1 MRLLVNRPRRIA
13 FLTSMILV
21 ILASLFWII
30 GTTWL
35 PTWVKK
41 QIEVYSQQLGYSVQ
55 IQSIT
60 VKPFQLSARVEGV
73 RLQQIQGKQLFGLD
87 AGLIRLHW
95 SKLIVGELGV
105 RDLELTN
112 PFIVLER
119 AQSDDSKWN
128 WMQLIETINA
138 QKPPS
143 STTTSKAIK
152 VSVDRLAIQGA
163 RLQFRDGQTKFADDL
178 GPFSL
183 SLKEFSNYRQA
194 SNDSGVEGLYEVDLG
209 KVDVLIPALNK
220 MVVFDKVQ
228 ASGGITSPEPDQL
241 VAKLNLKLD
250 AGVLDFL
257 FHVEPKQNLI
267 KVDVAIDNLSIA
279 PIVTLLPANNPLQTN
294 SGIMAGK
301 LGYQIRQGL
310 WSTVGDLSLWNVEI
324 TEGKPRQAFMKWRQ
338 ADLKQIDLRKLVS
351 GKTSL
356 TIDEILFEQP
366 DFKYDLDEQGFS
378 NIRRMFA
385 KPTPTPAPATA
396 TASEVPANTIAGKSS
411 NFELDIKAIKLRNGI
426 VHFADLAVVPQLQTD
441 IRQLNG
447 SLLGVSNVPG
457 RYAAIALDGLIADRG
472 SFRAK
477 GQAAFDDPRRNHD
490 VSFEFK
496 NVPLKA
502 TNAYFMKYAGY
513 AIQDGRL
520 DLMLNYRAKDAEL
533 VGQNRFVIKDIEL
546 GEEVPN
552 FQGRRLPLR
561 LAIALL
567 EDSDNVIDISLGIK
581 GNVDSPEFSATG
593 LVWQAIRTV
602 LTNIVT
608 APFRALASLLG
619 LQSDTPIHAVLG
631 ESSYLPVDQE
641 KLDKLAGVL
650 VKRPHATIEFV
661 GAYDPNADKAALARA
676 RADRAILNAAG
687 FKLSPQEP
695 LPTPSLSDPR
705 VQSGVKSAYGQQV
718 GRVKLAQRLISLPD
732 NEARYQQLRNELIQ
746 SYVISEA
753 ELLQLASARANRAKE
768 RMVTQQPNLAERINI
783 GTSKPVNADQEGI
796 PLGISLGSKK

>member
-1 MRLLVNRPRRIA
+1 MSGVVLA
-13 FLTSMILV
+13 
-21 ILASLFWII
+21 ILASLFWLI
-30 GTTWL
+30 GVTWA
-35 PTWVKK
+35 PTWIKK
-41 QIEVYSQQLGYSVQ
+41 QIEGYSQQLGYSIQ
-55 IQSIT
+55 IQSID
-60 VKPFQLSARVEGV
+60 VKPFQLVVQVQGL
-73 RLQQIQGKQLFGLD
+73 RLDQIQGKQLFGLD
-87 AGLIRLHW
+87 TGLIRLRW
-95 SKLIVGELGV
+95 SKLITGELGV
-105 RDLELTN
+105 QDLQLTN
-112 PFIVLER
+112 PSILLER
-119 AQSDDSKWN
+119 AAGAGSKWN

-143 STTTSKAIK
+143 TEAKPKAIK

-183 SLKEFSNYRQA
+183 NLRQLSNYRQA
-194 SNDSGVEGLYEVDLG
+194 SDEPGVEGLYELDLG
-209 KVDVLIPALNK
+209 KVDLLIPSLNK
-220 MVVFDKVQ
+220 MVVFEKVQ
-228 ASGGITSPEPDQL
+228 ASGGVSSPEPDQL
-241 VAKLNLKLD
+241 EAKLNLKLD
-250 AGVLDFL
+250 AGVLDFF
-257 FHVEPKQNLI
+257 FHLEPKQNLI
-267 KVDVAIDNLSIA
+267 KIDVAIDNLSVA
-279 PIVTLLPANNPLQTN
+279 PMITLLPANNPLQTN
-294 SGIMAGK
+294 SGVMAGK
-301 LGYQIRQGL
+301 LQYQTRQGL
-310 WSTVGDLSLWNVEI
+310 WSTSGDLSLKNFEI
-324 TEGKPRQAFMKWRQ
+324 TEGKPRQAFMKWHQ
-338 ADLKQIDLRKLVS
+338 ADFKQIDLRRLAS

-356 TIDEILFEQP
+356 TIDEILFDQP

-385 KPTPTPAPATA
+385 KPVSTTTPSAGPA
-396 TASEVPANTIAGKSS
+396 EEKSA
-411 NFELDIKAIKLRNGI
+411 NFELDIKALKLRNGI
-426 VHFADLAVVPQLQTD
+426 VHFADLGVVPQLQTD
-441 IRQLNG
+441 IRKLNG

-490 VSFEFK
+490 VLFEFK
-496 NVPLKA
+496 NVPLKTA
-502 TNAYFMKYAGY
+502 NAYFMKYAGY
-513 AIQDGRL
+513 PIQDGRL
-520 DLMLNYRAKDAEL
+520 DLMLNYKAKDAEL

-619 LQSDTPIHAVLG
+619 LQSDAPIHAILG

-650 VKRPHATIEFV
+650 VKRPNATIEFV
-661 GAYDPNADKAALARA
+661 GVYDPSADKAALARA

-695 LPTPSLSDPR
+695 LPIPSLSDPR
-705 VQSGVKSAYGQQV
+705 VQAGVRSAYGQQV
-718 GRVKLAQRLISLPD
+718 GRIQLAQRLISLPD

-746 SYVISEA
+746 SYAISEA
-753 ELLQLASARANRAKE
+753 ELMQLASARANRAKE
-768 RMVTQQPNLAERINI
+768 LMVAQQPNLAERITI
-783 GTSKPVNADQEGI
+783 GTSKAGGADQDGI
-796 PLGISLGSKK
+796 PLGVSLGSKK

>member
-1 MRLLVNRPRRIA
+1 MRLPSNRPLRITLMSGVVLA
-13 FLTSMILV
+13 
-21 ILASLFWII
+21 ILASLFWLI
-30 GTTWL
+30 GVTWA
-35 PTWVKK
+35 PTWIKK
-41 QIEVYSQQLGYSVQ
+41 QIEGYSQQLGYSIQ
-55 IQSIT
+55 IQSID
-60 VKPFQLSARVEGV
+60 VKPFQLVVQVQGL
-73 RLQQIQGKQLFGLD
+73 RLDQIQGKQLFGLD
-87 AGLIRLHW
+87 AGLIRLRW
-95 SKLIVGELGV
+95 SKLITGELGV
-105 RDLELTN
+105 QDLQLTN
-112 PFIVLER
+112 PSILLER
-119 AQSDDSKWN
+119 AAGAGSKWN

-143 STTTSKAIK
+143 TEAKPKAIK

-183 SLKEFSNYRQA
+183 NLRQLSNYRQA
-194 SNDSGVEGLYEVDLG
+194 SDEPGVEGLYELDLG
-209 KVDVLIPALNK
+209 KVDLLIPSLNK
-220 MVVFDKVQ
+220 MVVFEKVQ
-228 ASGGITSPEPDQL
+228 ASGGVSSPEPDQL
-241 VAKLNLKLD
+241 EAKLNLKLD
-250 AGVLDFL
+250 AGVLDFF
-257 FHVEPKQNLI
+257 FHLEPKQNLI
-267 KVDVAIDNLSIA
+267 KIDVAIDNLSVA
-279 PIVTLLPANNPLQTN
+279 PMITLLPANNPLQTN
-294 SGIMAGK
+294 SGVMAGK
-301 LGYQIRQGL
+301 LQYQTRQGL
-310 WSTVGDLSLWNVEI
+310 WSTSGDLSLKNFEI
-324 TEGKPRQAFMKWRQ
+324 TEGKPRQAFMKWHQ
-338 ADLKQIDLRKLVS
+338 ADFKQIDLRRLAS

-356 TIDEILFEQP
+356 TIDEILFDQP

-385 KPTPTPAPATA
+385 KPVSTTTPSAGPA
-396 TASEVPANTIAGKSS
+396 EEKSA
-411 NFELDIKAIKLRNGI
+411 NFELDIKALKLRNGI
-426 VHFADLAVVPQLQTD
+426 VHFADLGVVPQLQTD
-441 IRQLNG
+441 IRKLNG

-490 VSFEFK
+490 VLFEFK
-496 NVPLKA
+496 NVPLKTA
-502 TNAYFMKYAGY
+502 NAYFMKYAGY
-513 AIQDGRL
+513 PIQDGRL
-520 DLMLNYRAKDAEL
+520 DLMLNYKAKDAEL

-619 LQSDTPIHAVLG
+619 LQSDAPIHAVLG

-650 VKRPHATIEFV
+650 VKRPNATIEFV
-661 GAYDPNADKAALARA
+661 GVYDPSADKAALARA

-695 LPTPSLSDPR
+695 LPIPSLSDPR
-705 VQSGVKSAYGQQV
+705 VQAGVRSAYGQQV
-718 GRVKLAQRLISLPD
+718 GRIQLAQRLISLPD

-746 SYVISEA
+746 SYAISEA
-753 ELLQLASARANRAKE
+753 ELMQLASARANRAKE
-768 RMVTQQPNLAERINI
+768 LMVAQQPNLAERITI
-783 GTSKPVNADQEGI
+783 GTSKAGGADQDGI
-796 PLGISLGSKK
+796 PLGVSLGSKK

>member
-1 MRLLVNRPRRIA
+1 MRLPSNRPLRITLMSGVVLA
-13 FLTSMILV
+13 
-21 ILASLFWII
+21 ILASLFWLI
-30 GTTWL
+30 GVTWA
-35 PTWVKK
+35 PTWIKK
-41 QIEVYSQQLGYSVQ
+41 QIEGYSQQLGYSIQ
-55 IQSIT
+55 IQSID
-60 VKPFQLSARVEGV
+60 VKPFQLVVQVQGL
-73 RLQQIQGKQLFGLD
+73 RLDQIQGKQLFGLD
-87 AGLIRLHW
+87 TGLIRLRW
-95 SKLIVGELGV
+95 SKLITGELGV
-105 RDLELTN
+105 QDLQLTN
-112 PFIVLER
+112 PSILLER
-119 AQSDDSKWN
+119 AAGAGSKWN

-143 STTTSKAIK
+143 TEAKPKAIK

-183 SLKEFSNYRQA
+183 NLRQLSNYRQA
-194 SNDSGVEGLYEVDLG
+194 SDEPGVEGLYELDLG
-209 KVDVLIPALNK
+209 KVDLLIPSLNK
-220 MVVFDKVQ
+220 MVVFEKVQ
-228 ASGGITSPEPDQL
+228 ASGGVSSPEPDQL
-241 VAKLNLKLD
+241 EAKLNLKLD
-250 AGVLDFL
+250 AGVLDFF
-257 FHVEPKQNLI
+257 FHLEPKQNLI
-267 KVDVAIDNLSIA
+267 KIDVAIDNLSVA
-279 PIVTLLPANNPLQTN
+279 PMITLLPANNPLQTN
-294 SGIMAGK
+294 SGVMAGK
-301 LGYQIRQGL
+301 LQYQTRQGL
-310 WSTVGDLSLWNVEI
+310 WSTSGDLSLKNFEI
-324 TEGKPRQAFMKWRQ
+324 TEGKPRQAFMKWHQ
-338 ADLKQIDLRKLVS
+338 ADFKQIDLRRLAS

-356 TIDEILFEQP
+356 TIDEILFDQP

-385 KPTPTPAPATA
+385 KPVSTTTPSAGPA
-396 TASEVPANTIAGKSS
+396 EEKSA
-411 NFELDIKAIKLRNGI
+411 NFELDIKALKLRNGI
-426 VHFADLAVVPQLQTD
+426 VHFADLGVVPQLQTD
-441 IRQLNG
+441 IRKLNG

-490 VSFEFK
+490 VLFEFK
-496 NVPLKA
+496 NVPLKTA
-502 TNAYFMKYAGY
+502 NAYFMKYAGY
-513 AIQDGRL
+513 PIQDGRL
-520 DLMLNYRAKDAEL
+520 DLMLNYKAKDAEL

-619 LQSDTPIHAVLG
+619 LQSDAPIHAVLG

-650 VKRPHATIEFV
+650 VKRPNATIEFV
-661 GAYDPNADKAALARA
+661 GVYDPSADKAALARA

-695 LPTPSLSDPR
+695 LPIPSLSDPR
-705 VQSGVKSAYGQQV
+705 VQAGVRSAYGQQV
-718 GRVKLAQRLISLPD
+718 GRIQLAQRLISLPD
-732 NEARYQQLRNELIQ
+732 NEVRYQQLRNELIQ
-746 SYVISEA
+746 SYAISEA
-753 ELLQLASARANRAKE
+753 ELMQLASARANRAKE
-768 RMVTQQPNLAERINI
+768 LMVAQQPNLAERITI
-783 GTSKPVNADQEGI
+783 GTSKAGGADQDGI
-796 PLGISLGSKK
+796 PLGVSLGSKK

>member
-1 MRLLVNRPRRIA
+1 MRLPSNRPLRITLMSGVVLA
-13 FLTSMILV
+13 
-21 ILASLFWII
+21 ILASLFWLI
-30 GTTWL
+30 GVTWA
-35 PTWVKK
+35 PTWIKK
-41 QIEVYSQQLGYSVQ
+41 QIEGYSQQLGYSIQ
-55 IQSIT
+55 IQSID
-60 VKPFQLSARVEGV
+60 VKPFQLVVQVQGL
-73 RLQQIQGKQLFGLD
+73 RLDQIQGKQLFGLD
-87 AGLIRLHW
+87 TGLIRLRW
-95 SKLIVGELGV
+95 SKLITGELGV
-105 RDLELTN
+105 QDLQLTN
-112 PFIVLER
+112 PSILLER
-119 AQSDDSKWN
+119 AAGAGSKWN

-143 STTTSKAIK
+143 TEAKPKAIK

-183 SLKEFSNYRQA
+183 NLRQLSNYRQA
-194 SNDSGVEGLYEVDLG
+194 SDEPGVEGLYELDLG
-209 KVDVLIPALNK
+209 KVDLLIPSLNK
-220 MVVFDKVQ
+220 MVVFEKVQ
-228 ASGGITSPEPDQL
+228 ASGGVSSPEPDQL
-241 VAKLNLKLD
+241 EAKLNLKLD
-250 AGVLDFL
+250 AGVLDFF
-257 FHVEPKQNLI
+257 FHLEPKQNLI
-267 KVDVAIDNLSIA
+267 KIDVAIDNLSVA
-279 PIVTLLPANNPLQTN
+279 PMITLLPANNPLQTN
-294 SGIMAGK
+294 SGVMAGK
-301 LGYQIRQGL
+301 LQYQTRQGL
-310 WSTVGDLSLWNVEI
+310 WSTSGDLSLKNFEI
-324 TEGKPRQAFMKWRQ
+324 TEGKPRQAFMKWHQ
-338 ADLKQIDLRKLVS
+338 ADFKQIDLRRLAS

-356 TIDEILFEQP
+356 TIDEILFDQP

-385 KPTPTPAPATA
+385 KPVSTTTPSAGPA
-396 TASEVPANTIAGKSS
+396 EEKSA
-411 NFELDIKAIKLRNGI
+411 NFELDIKALKLRNGI
-426 VHFADLAVVPQLQTD
+426 VHFADLGVVPQLQTD
-441 IRQLNG
+441 IRKLNG

-490 VSFEFK
+490 VLFEFK
-496 NVPLKA
+496 NVPLKTA
-502 TNAYFMKYAGY
+502 NAYFMKYAGY
-513 AIQDGRL
+513 PIQDGRL
-520 DLMLNYRAKDAEL
+520 DLMLNYKAKDAEL

-619 LQSDTPIHAVLG
+619 LQSDAPIHAVLG

-650 VKRPHATIEFV
+650 VKRPNATIEFV
-661 GAYDPNADKAALARA
+661 GVYDPSADKAALARA

-695 LPTPSLSDPR
+695 LPIPSLSDPR
-705 VQSGVKSAYGQQV
+705 VQAGVRSAYGQQV
-718 GRVKLAQRLISLPD
+718 GRIQLAQRLISLPD

-746 SYVISEA
+746 SYAISEA
-753 ELLQLASARANRAKE
+753 ELMQLASARANRAKE
-768 RMVTQQPNLAERINI
+768 LMVAQQPNLAERITI
-783 GTSKPVNADQEGI
+783 GTSKAGGADQDGI
-796 PLGISLGSKK
+796 PLGVSLGSKK

>member
-1 MRLLVNRPRRIA
+1 MRLPSNRPLRITLMSGVVLA
-13 FLTSMILV
+13 
-21 ILASLFWII
+21 ILASLFWLI
-30 GTTWL
+30 GVTWA
-35 PTWVKK
+35 PTWIKK
-41 QIEVYSQQLGYSVQ
+41 QIEGYSQQLGYSIQ
-55 IQSIT
+55 IQSID
-60 VKPFQLSARVEGV
+60 VKPFQLAVQVQGL
-73 RLQQIQGKQLFGLD
+73 RLDQIQGKQLFGLD
-87 AGLIRLHW
+87 TGLIRLRW
-95 SKLIVGELGV
+95 SKLITGELGV
-105 RDLELTN
+105 QDLQLTN
-112 PFIVLER
+112 PSILLER
-119 AQSDDSKWN
+119 AAGAGSKWN

-143 STTTSKAIK
+143 TEAKPKAIK

-183 SLKEFSNYRQA
+183 NLRQLSNYRQA
-194 SNDSGVEGLYEVDLG
+194 SDEPGVEGLYELDLG
-209 KVDVLIPALNK
+209 KVDLLIPSLNK
-220 MVVFDKVQ
+220 MVIFEKVQ
-228 ASGGITSPEPDQL
+228 ASGGVNSPEPDQL
-241 VAKLNLKLD
+241 EAKLNLKLD
-250 AGVLDFL
+250 AGVLDFF
-257 FHVEPKQNLI
+257 FHLEPKQNLI
-267 KVDVAIDNLSIA
+267 KIDVAIDNLSVA
-279 PIVTLLPANNPLQTN
+279 PMITLLPANNPLQTN
-294 SGIMAGK
+294 SGVMAGK
-301 LGYQIRQGL
+301 LQYQTRQGL
-310 WSTVGDLSLWNVEI
+310 WSTSGDLSLKNFEI
-324 TEGKPRQAFMKWRQ
+324 TEGKPRQAFMKWHQ
-338 ADLKQIDLRKLVS
+338 ADFKQIDLRRLAS

-356 TIDEILFEQP
+356 TIDEILFDQP

-385 KPTPTPAPATA
+385 KPVSTTTPSAGPA
-396 TASEVPANTIAGKSS
+396 EEKSA
-411 NFELDIKAIKLRNGI
+411 NFELDIKALKLRNGI
-426 VHFADLAVVPQLQTD
+426 VHFADLGVVPQLQTD
-441 IRQLNG
+441 IRKLNG

-490 VSFEFK
+490 VLFEFK
-496 NVPLKA
+496 NVPLKTA
-502 TNAYFMKYAGY
+502 NAYFMKYAGY
-513 AIQDGRL
+513 PIQDGRL
-520 DLMLNYRAKDAEL
+520 DLMLNYKAKDAEL

-619 LQSDTPIHAVLG
+619 LQSDAPIHAVLG

-650 VKRPHATIEFV
+650 VKRPNATIEFV
-661 GAYDPNADKAALARA
+661 GVYDPSADKAALARA

-695 LPTPSLSDPR
+695 LPIPSLSDPR
-705 VQSGVKSAYGQQV
+705 VQAGVRSAYGQQV
-718 GRVKLAQRLISLPD
+718 GRIQLAQRLISLPD

-746 SYVISEA
+746 SYAISEA
-753 ELLQLASARANRAKE
+753 ELMQLASARANRAKE
-768 RMVTQQPNLAERINI
+768 LMVAQQPNLAERITI
-783 GTSKPVNADQEGI
+783 GTSKAGGADQDGI
-796 PLGISLGSKK
+796 PLGVSLGSKK

>member
-1 MRLLVNRPRRIA
+1 MRLPSNRPLRITLMSGVVLA
-13 FLTSMILV
+13 
-21 ILASLFWII
+21 ILASLFWLI
-30 GTTWL
+30 GVTWA
-35 PTWVKK
+35 PTWIKK
-41 QIEVYSQQLGYSVQ
+41 QIEGYSQQLGYSIQ
-55 IQSIT
+55 IQSID
-60 VKPFQLSARVEGV
+60 VKPFQLVVQVQGL
-73 RLQQIQGKQLFGLD
+73 RLDQIQGKQLFGLD
-87 AGLIRLHW
+87 TGLIRLRW
-95 SKLIVGELGV
+95 SKLITGELGV
-105 RDLELTN
+105 QDLQLTN
-112 PFIVLER
+112 PSILLER
-119 AQSDDSKWN
+119 AAGAGSKWN

-143 STTTSKAIK
+143 TEAKPKAIK

-183 SLKEFSNYRQA
+183 NLRQLSNYRQA
-194 SNDSGVEGLYEVDLG
+194 SDEPGVEGLYELDLG
-209 KVDVLIPALNK
+209 KVDLLIPSLNK
-220 MVVFDKVQ
+220 MVVFEKVQ
-228 ASGGITSPEPDQL
+228 ASGGVNSPEPDQL
-241 VAKLNLKLD
+241 EAKLNLKLD
-250 AGVLDFL
+250 AGVLDFF
-257 FHVEPKQNLI
+257 FHLEPKQNLI
-267 KVDVAIDNLSIA
+267 KIDVAIDNLSVA
-279 PIVTLLPANNPLQTN
+279 PMITLLPANNPLQTN
-294 SGIMAGK
+294 SGVMAGK
-301 LGYQIRQGL
+301 LQYQTRQGL
-310 WSTVGDLSLWNVEI
+310 WSTSGDLSLKNFEI
-324 TEGKPRQAFMKWRQ
+324 TEGKPRQAFMKWHQ
-338 ADLKQIDLRKLVS
+338 ADFKQIDLRRLAS

-356 TIDEILFEQP
+356 TIDEILFDQP

-385 KPTPTPAPATA
+385 KPVSTTTPSAGPA
-396 TASEVPANTIAGKSS
+396 EEKSA
-411 NFELDIKAIKLRNGI
+411 NFELDIKALKLRNGI
-426 VHFADLAVVPQLQTD
+426 VHFADLGVVPQLQTD
-441 IRQLNG
+441 IRKLNG

-490 VSFEFK
+490 VLFEFK
-496 NVPLKA
+496 NVPLKTA
-502 TNAYFMKYAGY
+502 NAYFMKYAGY
-513 AIQDGRL
+513 PIQDGRL
-520 DLMLNYRAKDAEL
+520 DLMLNYKAKDAQL

-619 LQSDTPIHAVLG
+619 LQSDAPIHAVLG

-650 VKRPHATIEFV
+650 VKRPNATIEFV
-661 GAYDPNADKAALARA
+661 GVYDPSADKAALARA

-695 LPTPSLSDPR
+695 LPIPSLSDPR
-705 VQSGVKSAYGQQV
+705 VQAGVRSAYGQQV
-718 GRVKLAQRLISLPD
+718 GRIQLAQRLISLPD

-746 SYVISEA
+746 SYAISEA
-753 ELLQLASARANRAKE
+753 ELMQLASARANRAKE
-768 RMVTQQPNLAERINI
+768 LMVAQQPNLAERITI
-783 GTSKPVNADQEGI
+783 GTSKAGGADQDGI
-796 PLGISLGSKK
+796 PLGVSLGSKK

>member
-1 MRLLVNRPRRIA
+1 MRLPSNRPLRITLMSGVVLA
-13 FLTSMILV
+13 
-21 ILASLFWII
+21 ILASLFWLI
-30 GTTWL
+30 GVTWA
-35 PTWVKK
+35 PTWIKK
-41 QIEVYSQQLGYSVQ
+41 QIEGYSQQLGYSIQ
-55 IQSIT
+55 IQSID
-60 VKPFQLSARVEGV
+60 VKPFQLVVQVQGL
-73 RLQQIQGKQLFGLD
+73 RLDQIQGKQLFGLD
-87 AGLIRLHW
+87 TGLIRLRW
-95 SKLIVGELGV
+95 SKLITGELGV
-105 RDLELTN
+105 QDLQLTN
-112 PFIVLER
+112 PSILLER
-119 AQSDDSKWN
+119 AAGAGSKWN

-143 STTTSKAIK
+143 TEAKPKAIK

-183 SLKEFSNYRQA
+183 NLRQLSNYRQA
-194 SNDSGVEGLYEVDLG
+194 SDEPGVEGLYELDLG
-209 KVDVLIPALNK
+209 KVDLLIPSLNK
-220 MVVFDKVQ
+220 MVVFEKVQ
-228 ASGGITSPEPDQL
+228 ASGGVSSPEPDQL
-241 VAKLNLKLD
+241 EAKLNLKLD
-250 AGVLDFL
+250 AGVLDFF
-257 FHVEPKQNLI
+257 FHLEPKQNLI
-267 KVDVAIDNLSIA
+267 KIDVAIDNLSVA
-279 PIVTLLPANNPLQTN
+279 PMITLLPANNPLQTN
-294 SGIMAGK
+294 SGVMAGK
-301 LGYQIRQGL
+301 LQYQTRQGL
-310 WSTVGDLSLWNVEI
+310 WSTSGDLSLKNFEI
-324 TEGKPRQAFMKWRQ
+324 TEGKPRQAFMKWHQ
-338 ADLKQIDLRKLVS
+338 ADFKQIDLRRLAS

-356 TIDEILFEQP
+356 TIDEILFDQP

-385 KPTPTPAPATA
+385 KPVSTITPSTGPV
-396 TASEVPANTIAGKSS
+396 EEKSA
-411 NFELDIKAIKLRNGI
+411 NFELDIKALKLRNGI
-426 VHFADLAVVPQLQTD
+426 VHFADLGVVPQLQTD
-441 IRQLNG
+441 IRKLNG

-490 VSFEFK
+490 VLFEFK
-496 NVPLKA
+496 NVPLKTA
-502 TNAYFMKYAGY
+502 NAYFMKYAGY
-513 AIQDGRL
+513 PIQDGRL
-520 DLMLNYRAKDAEL
+520 DLMLNYKAKDAEL

-619 LQSDTPIHAVLG
+619 LQSDAPIHAVLG

-650 VKRPHATIEFV
+650 VKRPNATIEFV
-661 GAYDPNADKAALARA
+661 GVYDPSADKAALARA

-695 LPTPSLSDPR
+695 LPIPSLSDPR
-705 VQSGVKSAYGQQV
+705 VQAGVRSAYGQQV
-718 GRVKLAQRLISLPD
+718 GRIQLAQRLISLPD

-746 SYVISEA
+746 SYAISEA
-753 ELLQLASARANRAKE
+753 ELMQLASARANRAKE
-768 RMVTQQPNLAERINI
+768 LMVAQQPNLAERITI
-783 GTSKPVNADQEGI
+783 GTSKAGGADQDGI
-796 PLGISLGSKK
+796 PLGVSLGSKK

>member
-1 MRLLVNRPRRIA
+1 MSGVVLA
-13 FLTSMILV
+13 
-21 ILASLFWII
+21 ILASLFWLI
-30 GTTWL
+30 GVTWA
-35 PTWVKK
+35 PTWIKK
-41 QIEVYSQQLGYSVQ
+41 QIEGYSQQLGYSIQ
-55 IQSIT
+55 IQSID
-60 VKPFQLSARVEGV
+60 VKPFQLVVQVQGL
-73 RLQQIQGKQLFGLD
+73 RLDQIQGKQLFGLD
-87 AGLIRLHW
+87 AGLIRLRW
-95 SKLIVGELGV
+95 SKLITGELGV
-105 RDLELTN
+105 QDLQLTN
-112 PFIVLER
+112 PSILLER
-119 AQSDDSKWN
+119 AAGAGSKWN

-143 STTTSKAIK
+143 TEAKPKAIK

-183 SLKEFSNYRQA
+183 NLRQLSNYRQA
-194 SNDSGVEGLYEVDLG
+194 SDEPGVEGLYELDLG
-209 KVDVLIPALNK
+209 KVDLLIPSLNK
-220 MVVFDKVQ
+220 MVIFEKVQ
-228 ASGGITSPEPDQL
+228 ASGGVNSPEPDQL
-241 VAKLNLKLD
+241 EAKLNLKLD
-250 AGVLDFL
+250 AGVLDFF
-257 FHVEPKQNLI
+257 FHLEPKQNLI
-267 KVDVAIDNLSIA
+267 KIDVAIDNLSVA
-279 PIVTLLPANNPLQTN
+279 PMITLLPANNPLQTN
-294 SGIMAGK
+294 SGVMAGK
-301 LGYQIRQGL
+301 LQYQTRQGL
-310 WSTVGDLSLWNVEI
+310 WSTSGDLSLKNFEI
-324 TEGKPRQAFMKWRQ
+324 TEGKPRQAFMKWHQ
-338 ADLKQIDLRKLVS
+338 ADFKQIDLRRLAS

-356 TIDEILFEQP
+356 TIDEILFDQP

-385 KPTPTPAPATA
+385 KPVSTTTPSAGPA
-396 TASEVPANTIAGKSS
+396 EEKSA
-411 NFELDIKAIKLRNGI
+411 NFELDIKALKLRNGI
-426 VHFADLAVVPQLQTD
+426 VHFADLGVVPQLQTD
-441 IRQLNG
+441 IRKLNG

-490 VSFEFK
+490 VLFEFK
-496 NVPLKA
+496 NVPLKTA
-502 TNAYFMKYAGY
+502 NAYFMKYAGY
-513 AIQDGRL
+513 PIQDGRL
-520 DLMLNYRAKDAEL
+520 DLMLNYKAKDAEL

-619 LQSDTPIHAVLG
+619 LQSDAPIYAVLG

-650 VKRPHATIEFV
+650 VKRPNATIEFV
-661 GAYDPNADKAALARA
+661 GVYDPSADKAALARA

-695 LPTPSLSDPR
+695 LPIPSLSDPR
-705 VQSGVKSAYGQQV
+705 VQAGVRSAYGQQV
-718 GRVKLAQRLISLPD
+718 GRIQLAQRLISLPD

-746 SYVISEA
+746 SYAISEA
-753 ELLQLASARANRAKE
+753 ELMQLASARANRAKE
-768 RMVTQQPNLAERINI
+768 LMVAQQPNLAERITI
-783 GTSKPVNADQEGI
+783 GTSKAGGADQDGI
-796 PLGISLGSKK
+796 PLGVSLGSKK

>member
-1 MRLLVNRPRRIA
+1 MRLPSNRPLRITLMSGVVLA
-13 FLTSMILV
+13 
-21 ILASLFWII
+21 ILASLFWLI
-30 GTTWL
+30 GVTWA
-35 PTWVKK
+35 PTWIKK
-41 QIEVYSQQLGYSVQ
+41 QIEGYSQQLGYSIQ
-55 IQSIT
+55 IQSID
-60 VKPFQLSARVEGV
+60 VKPFQLVVQVQGL
-73 RLQQIQGKQLFGLD
+73 RLDQIQGKQLFGLD
-87 AGLIRLHW
+87 TGLIRLRW
-95 SKLIVGELGV
+95 SKLITGELGV
-105 RDLELTN
+105 QDLQLTN
-112 PFIVLER
+112 PSILLER
-119 AQSDDSKWN
+119 AAGAGSKWN

-143 STTTSKAIK
+143 TEAKPKAIK

-183 SLKEFSNYRQA
+183 NLRQLSNYRQA
-194 SNDSGVEGLYEVDLG
+194 SDEPGVEGLYELDLG
-209 KVDVLIPALNK
+209 KVDLLIPSLNK
-220 MVVFDKVQ
+220 MVIFEKVQ
-228 ASGGITSPEPDQL
+228 ASGGVNSPEPDQL
-241 VAKLNLKLD
+241 EAKLNLKLD
-250 AGVLDFL
+250 AGVLDFF
-257 FHVEPKQNLI
+257 FHLEPKQNLI
-267 KVDVAIDNLSIA
+267 KIDVAIDNLSVA
-279 PIVTLLPANNPLQTN
+279 PMITLLPANNPLQTN
-294 SGIMAGK
+294 SGVMAGK
-301 LGYQIRQGL
+301 LQYQTRQGL
-310 WSTVGDLSLWNVEI
+310 WSTSGDLSLKNFEI
-324 TEGKPRQAFMKWRQ
+324 TEGKPRQAFMKWHQ
-338 ADLKQIDLRKLVS
+338 ADFKQIDLRRLAS

-356 TIDEILFEQP
+356 TIDEILFDQP

-385 KPTPTPAPATA
+385 KPVSTTTPSAGPA
-396 TASEVPANTIAGKSS
+396 EEKSA
-411 NFELDIKAIKLRNGI
+411 NFELDIKALKLRNGI
-426 VHFADLAVVPQLQTD
+426 VHFADLGVVPQLQTD
-441 IRQLNG
+441 IRKLNG

-490 VSFEFK
+490 VLFEFK
-496 NVPLKA
+496 NVPLKTA
-502 TNAYFMKYAGY
+502 NAYFMKYAGY
-513 AIQDGRL
+513 PIQDGRL
-520 DLMLNYRAKDAEL
+520 DLMLNYKAKDAEL

-619 LQSDTPIHAVLG
+619 LQSDAPIHAVLG

-650 VKRPHATIEFV
+650 VKRPNATIEFV
-661 GAYDPNADKAALARA
+661 GVYDPSADKAALARA

-695 LPTPSLSDPR
+695 LPIPSLSDPR
-705 VQSGVKSAYGQQV
+705 VQAGVRSAYGQQV
-718 GRVKLAQRLISLPD
+718 GRIQLAQRLISLPD

-746 SYVISEA
+746 SYAISEA
-753 ELLQLASARANRAKE
+753 ELMQLASARANRAKE
-768 RMVTQQPNLAERINI
+768 LMVAQQPNLAERITI
-783 GTSKPVNADQEGI
+783 GTSKAGGADQDGI
-796 PLGISLGSKK
+796 PLGVSLGSKK

>member
-1 MRLLVNRPRRIA
+1 MSGVVLA
-13 FLTSMILV
+13 
-21 ILASLFWII
+21 ILASLFWFI
-30 GTTWL
+30 GVTWA
-35 PTWVKK
+35 PTWIKK
-41 QIEVYSQQLGYSVQ
+41 QIEGYSQQLGYSIQ
-55 IQSIT
+55 IQSID
-60 VKPFQLSARVEGV
+60 VKPFQLVVQVQGL
-73 RLQQIQGKQLFGLD
+73 RLDQIQGKQLFGLD
-87 AGLIRLHW
+87 AGLIRLRW
-95 SKLIVGELGV
+95 SKLITGELGV
-105 RDLELTN
+105 QDLQLTN
-112 PFIVLER
+112 PSILLER
-119 AQSDDSKWN
+119 AAGAGSKWN

-143 STTTSKAIK
+143 TEAKPKAIK

-183 SLKEFSNYRQA
+183 NLRQLSNYRQA
-194 SNDSGVEGLYEVDLG
+194 SDEPGVEGLYELDLG
-209 KVDVLIPALNK
+209 KVDLLIPSLNK
-220 MVVFDKVQ
+220 MVVFEKVQ
-228 ASGGITSPEPDQL
+228 ASGGVNSPEPDQL
-241 VAKLNLKLD
+241 EAKLNLKLD
-250 AGVLDFL
+250 AGVLDFF
-257 FHVEPKQNLI
+257 FHLEPKQNLI
-267 KVDVAIDNLSIA
+267 KIDAAIDNLSVA
-279 PIVTLLPANNPLQTN
+279 PMITLLPANNPLQTN
-294 SGIMAGK
+294 SGVMAGK
-301 LGYQIRQGL
+301 LQYQTRQGL
-310 WSTVGDLSLWNVEI
+310 WSTSGDLSLKNFEI
-324 TEGKPRQAFMKWRQ
+324 TEGKPRQAFMKWHQ
-338 ADLKQIDLRKLVS
+338 ADFKQIDLRRLAS

-356 TIDEILFEQP
+356 TIDEILFDQP

-385 KPTPTPAPATA
+385 KPVSTTTPSAGPA
-396 TASEVPANTIAGKSS
+396 EEKSA
-411 NFELDIKAIKLRNGI
+411 NFELDIKALKLRNGI
-426 VHFADLAVVPQLQTD
+426 VHFADLGVVPQLQTD
-441 IRQLNG
+441 IRKLNG

-490 VSFEFK
+490 VLFEFK
-496 NVPLKA
+496 NVPLKTA
-502 TNAYFMKYAGY
+502 NAYFMKYAGY
-513 AIQDGRL
+513 PIQDGRL
-520 DLMLNYRAKDAEL
+520 DLMLNYKAKDAEL

-619 LQSDTPIHAVLG
+619 LQSDAPIHAVMG

-650 VKRPHATIEFV
+650 VKRPNATIEFV
-661 GAYDPNADKAALARA
+661 GVYDPSADKAALARA

-695 LPTPSLSDPR
+695 LPIPSLSDPR
-705 VQSGVKSAYGQQV
+705 VQAGVRSAYGQQV
-718 GRVKLAQRLISLPD
+718 GRIQLAQRLISLPD

-746 SYVISEA
+746 SYAISEA
-753 ELLQLASARANRAKE
+753 ELMQLASARANRAKE
-768 RMVTQQPNLAERINI
+768 LMVAQQPNLAERITI
-783 GTSKPVNADQEGI
+783 GTSKAGGADQDGI
-796 PLGISLGSKK
+796 PLGVSLGSKK

>member
-1 MRLLVNRPRRIA
+1 MRLPSNRPLRIA
-13 FLTSMILV
+13 LMSGVVLA
-21 ILASLFWII
+21 ILASLFWLI
-30 GTTWL
+30 GVTWA
-35 PTWVKK
+35 PTWIKK
-41 QIEVYSQQLGYSVQ
+41 QIEGYSQQLGYSIQ
-55 IQSIT
+55 IQSID
-60 VKPFQLSARVEGV
+60 VKPFQLAVQVQGL
-73 RLQQIQGKQLFGLD
+73 RLDQIQGKQLFGLD
-87 AGLIRLHW
+87 TGLIRLRW
-95 SKLIVGELGV
+95 SKLITGELGV
-105 RDLELTN
+105 QDLQLTN
-112 PFIVLER
+112 PSILLER
-119 AQSDDSKWN
+119 AAGAGSKWN

-143 STTTSKAIK
+143 TEAKPKAIK

-183 SLKEFSNYRQA
+183 NLRQLSNYRQA
-194 SNDSGVEGLYEVDLG
+194 SDEPGVEGLYELDLG
-209 KVDVLIPALNK
+209 KVDLLIPSLNK
-220 MVVFDKVQ
+220 MVVFEKVQ
-228 ASGGITSPEPDQL
+228 ASGGVSSPEPDQL
-241 VAKLNLKLD
+241 EAKLNLKLD
-250 AGVLDFL
+250 AGVLDFF
-257 FHVEPKQNLI
+257 FHLEPKQNLI
-267 KVDVAIDNLSIA
+267 KIDVAIDNLSVA
-279 PIVTLLPANNPLQTN
+279 PMITLLPANNPLQTN
-294 SGIMAGK
+294 SGVMAGK
-301 LGYQIRQGL
+301 LQYQTRQGL
-310 WSTVGDLSLWNVEI
+310 WSTSGDLSLKNFEI
-324 TEGKPRQAFMKWRQ
+324 TEGKPRQAFMKWHQ
-338 ADLKQIDLRKLVS
+338 ADFKQIDLRRLAS

-356 TIDEILFEQP
+356 TIDEILFDQP

-385 KPTPTPAPATA
+385 KPVSTTTPSAGPA
-396 TASEVPANTIAGKSS
+396 EEKSA
-411 NFELDIKAIKLRNGI
+411 NFELDIKALKLRNGI
-426 VHFADLAVVPQLQTD
+426 VHFADLGVVPQLQTD
-441 IRQLNG
+441 IRKLNG

-490 VSFEFK
+490 VLFEFK
-496 NVPLKA
+496 NVPLKTA
-502 TNAYFMKYAGY
+502 NAYFMKYAGY
-513 AIQDGRL
+513 PIQDGRL
-520 DLMLNYRAKDAEL
+520 DLMLNYKAKDAQL

-619 LQSDTPIHAVLG
+619 LQSDAPIHAVLG

-650 VKRPHATIEFV
+650 VKRPNATIEFV
-661 GAYDPNADKAALARA
+661 GVYDPSADKAALARA

-695 LPTPSLSDPR
+695 LPIPSLSDPR
-705 VQSGVKSAYGQQV
+705 VQAGVRSAYGQQV
-718 GRVKLAQRLISLPD
+718 GRIQLAQRLISLPD

-746 SYVISEA
+746 SYAISEA
-753 ELLQLASARANRAKE
+753 ELMQLASARANRAKE
-768 RMVTQQPNLAERINI
+768 LMVAQQPNLAERITI
-783 GTSKPVNADQEGI
+783 GTSKAGGADQDGI
-796 PLGISLGSKK
+796 PLGVSLGSKK

>member
-1 MRLLVNRPRRIA
+1 MSGVVLA
-13 FLTSMILV
+13 
-21 ILASLFWII
+21 ILASLFWLI
-30 GTTWL
+30 GVTWA
-35 PTWVKK
+35 PTWIKK
-41 QIEVYSQQLGYSVQ
+41 QIEGYSQQLGYSIQ
-55 IQSIT
+55 IQSID
-60 VKPFQLSARVEGV
+60 VKPFQLVVQVQGL
-73 RLQQIQGKQLFGLD
+73 RLDQIQGKQLFGLD
-87 AGLIRLHW
+87 TGLIRLRW
-95 SKLIVGELGV
+95 SKLITGELGV
-105 RDLELTN
+105 QDLQLTN
-112 PFIVLER
+112 PSILLER
-119 AQSDDSKWN
+119 AAGAGSKWN

-143 STTTSKAIK
+143 TEAKPKAIK

-183 SLKEFSNYRQA
+183 NLRQLSNYRQA
-194 SNDSGVEGLYEVDLG
+194 SDEPGVEGLYELDLG
-209 KVDVLIPALNK
+209 KVDLLIPSLNK
-220 MVVFDKVQ
+220 MVVFEKVQ
-228 ASGGITSPEPDQL
+228 ASGGVNSPEPDQL
-241 VAKLNLKLD
+241 EAKLNLKLD
-250 AGVLDFL
+250 AGVLDFF
-257 FHVEPKQNLI
+257 FHLEPKQNLI
-267 KVDVAIDNLSIA
+267 KIDVAIDNLSVA
-279 PIVTLLPANNPLQTN
+279 PMITLLPANNPLQTN
-294 SGIMAGK
+294 SGVMAGK
-301 LGYQIRQGL
+301 LQYQTRQGL
-310 WSTVGDLSLWNVEI
+310 WSTSGDLSLKNFEI
-324 TEGKPRQAFMKWRQ
+324 TEGKPRQAFMKWHQ
-338 ADLKQIDLRKLVS
+338 ADFKQIDLRRLAS

-356 TIDEILFEQP
+356 TIDEILFDQP

-385 KPTPTPAPATA
+385 KPVSTTTPSAGPA
-396 TASEVPANTIAGKSS
+396 EEKSA
-411 NFELDIKAIKLRNGI
+411 NFELDIKALKLRNGI
-426 VHFADLAVVPQLQTD
+426 VHFADLGVVPQLQTD
-441 IRQLNG
+441 IRKLNG

-490 VSFEFK
+490 VLFEFK
-496 NVPLKA
+496 NVPLKTA
-502 TNAYFMKYAGY
+502 NAYFMKYAGY
-513 AIQDGRL
+513 PIQDGRL
-520 DLMLNYRAKDAEL
+520 DLMLNYKAKDAEL

-619 LQSDTPIHAVLG
+619 LQSDAPIHAVLG

-650 VKRPHATIEFV
+650 VKRPNATIEFV
-661 GAYDPNADKAALARA
+661 GVYDPSADKAALARA

-695 LPTPSLSDPR
+695 LPIPSLSDPR
-705 VQSGVKSAYGQQV
+705 VQAGVRSAYGQQV
-718 GRVKLAQRLISLPD
+718 GRIQLAQRLISLPD

-746 SYVISEA
+746 SYAISEG
-753 ELLQLASARANRAKE
+753 ELMQLASARANRAKE
-768 RMVTQQPNLAERINI
+768 LMVAQQPNLAERITI
-783 GTSKPVNADQEGI
+783 GTSKAGGADQDGI
-796 PLGISLGSKK
+796 PLGVSLGSKK

>member
-1 MRLLVNRPRRIA
+1 MRLPSNRPLRITLMSGVVLA
-13 FLTSMILV
+13 
-21 ILASLFWII
+21 ILASLFWLI
-30 GTTWL
+30 GVTWA
-35 PTWVKK
+35 PTWIKK
-41 QIEVYSQQLGYSVQ
+41 QIEGYSQQLGYSIQ
-55 IQSIT
+55 IQSID
-60 VKPFQLSARVEGV
+60 VKPFQLAVQVQGL
-73 RLQQIQGKQLFGLD
+73 RLDQIQGKQLFGLD
-87 AGLIRLHW
+87 TGLIRLRW
-95 SKLIVGELGV
+95 SKLITGELGV
-105 RDLELTN
+105 QDLQLTN
-112 PFIVLER
+112 PSILLER
-119 AQSDDSKWN
+119 AAGAGSKWN

-143 STTTSKAIK
+143 TEAKPKAIK
-152 VSVDRLAIQGA
+152 VSVDRLAIQRA

-183 SLKEFSNYRQA
+183 NLRQLSNYRQA
-194 SNDSGVEGLYEVDLG
+194 SDEPGVEGLYELDLG
-209 KVDVLIPALNK
+209 KVDLLIPSLNK
-220 MVVFDKVQ
+220 MVVFEKVQ
-228 ASGGITSPEPDQL
+228 ASGGVSSPEPDQL
-241 VAKLNLKLD
+241 EAKLNLKLD
-250 AGVLDFL
+250 AGVLDFF
-257 FHVEPKQNLI
+257 FHLEPKQNLI
-267 KVDVAIDNLSIA
+267 KIDVAIDNLSVA
-279 PIVTLLPANNPLQTN
+279 PMITLLPANNPLQTN
-294 SGIMAGK
+294 SGVMAGK
-301 LGYQIRQGL
+301 LQYQTRQGL
-310 WSTVGDLSLWNVEI
+310 WSTSGDLSLKNFEI
-324 TEGKPRQAFMKWRQ
+324 TEGKPRQAFMKWHQ
-338 ADLKQIDLRKLVS
+338 ADFKQIDLRRLAS

-356 TIDEILFEQP
+356 TIDEVLFDQP

-385 KPTPTPAPATA
+385 KPVSTTTPSAGPA
-396 TASEVPANTIAGKSS
+396 EEKSA
-411 NFELDIKAIKLRNGI
+411 NFELDIKALKLRNGI
-426 VHFADLAVVPQLQTD
+426 VHFADLGVVPQLQTD
-441 IRQLNG
+441 IRKLNG

-490 VSFEFK
+490 VLFEFK
-496 NVPLKA
+496 NVPLKTA
-502 TNAYFMKYAGY
+502 NAYFMKYAGY
-513 AIQDGRL
+513 PIQDGRL
-520 DLMLNYRAKDAEL
+520 DLMLNYKAKDAEL

-619 LQSDTPIHAVLG
+619 LQSDAPIHAVWG

-650 VKRPHATIEFV
+650 VKRPNATIEFV
-661 GAYDPNADKAALARA
+661 GVYDPSADKAALARA

-695 LPTPSLSDPR
+695 LPIPSLSDPR
-705 VQSGVKSAYGQQV
+705 VQAGVRSAYGQQV
-718 GRVKLAQRLISLPD
+718 GRIQLAQRLISLPD

-746 SYVISEA
+746 SYAISEA
-753 ELLQLASARANRAKE
+753 ELMQLASALANRAKE
-768 RMVTQQPNLAERINI
+768 LMVAQQPNLAERITI
-783 GTSKPVNADQEGI
+783 GTSKAGGADQDGI
-796 PLGISLGSKK
+796 PLGVSLGSKK

>member
-1 MRLLVNRPRRIA
+1 MRLPSNRPLRITLMSGVVLA
-13 FLTSMILV
+13 
-21 ILASLFWII
+21 ILASLFWLI
-30 GTTWL
+30 GVTWA
-35 PTWVKK
+35 PTWIKK
-41 QIEVYSQQLGYSVQ
+41 QIEGYSQQLGYSIQ
-55 IQSIT
+55 IQSID
-60 VKPFQLSARVEGV
+60 VKPFQLVVQVQGL
-73 RLQQIQGKQLFGLD
+73 RLDQIQGKQLFGLD
-87 AGLIRLHW
+87 TGLIRLRW
-95 SKLIVGELGV
+95 SKLITGELGV
-105 RDLELTN
+105 QDLQLTN
-112 PFIVLER
+112 PSILLER
-119 AQSDDSKWN
+119 AAGAGSKWN

-143 STTTSKAIK
+143 TEAKPKAIK

-183 SLKEFSNYRQA
+183 NLRQLSNYRQA
-194 SNDSGVEGLYEVDLG
+194 SDEPGVEGLYELDLG
-209 KVDVLIPALNK
+209 KVDLLIPSLNK
-220 MVVFDKVQ
+220 MVVFEKVQ
-228 ASGGITSPEPDQL
+228 ASGGVNSPEPDQL
-241 VAKLNLKLD
+241 EAKLNLKLD
-250 AGVLDFL
+250 AGVLDFF
-257 FHVEPKQNLI
+257 FHLEPKQNLI
-267 KVDVAIDNLSIA
+267 KIDVAIDNLSVA
-279 PIVTLLPANNPLQTN
+279 PMITLLPANNPLQTN
-294 SGIMAGK
+294 SGVMAGK
-301 LGYQIRQGL
+301 LQYQTRQGL
-310 WSTVGDLSLWNVEI
+310 WSTSGDLSLKNFEI
-324 TEGKPRQAFMKWRQ
+324 TEGKPRQAFMKWHQ
-338 ADLKQIDLRKLVS
+338 ADFKQIDLRRLAS

-356 TIDEILFEQP
+356 TIDEILFDQP

-385 KPTPTPAPATA
+385 KPVSTTTPSAGPA
-396 TASEVPANTIAGKSS
+396 EEKSA
-411 NFELDIKAIKLRNGI
+411 NFELDIKALKLRNGI
-426 VHFADLAVVPQLQTD
+426 VHFADLGVVPQLQTD
-441 IRQLNG
+441 IRKLNG

-490 VSFEFK
+490 VLFEFK
-496 NVPLKA
+496 NVPLKTA
-502 TNAYFMKYAGY
+502 NAYFMKYAGY
-513 AIQDGRL
+513 PIQDGRL
-520 DLMLNYRAKDAEL
+520 DLMLNYKAKDAEL

-619 LQSDTPIHAVLG
+619 LQSDAPIHAVLG

-650 VKRPHATIEFV
+650 VKRPNATIEFV
-661 GAYDPNADKAALARA
+661 GVYDPSADKAALARA

-695 LPTPSLSDPR
+695 LPIPSLSDPR
-705 VQSGVKSAYGQQV
+705 VQAGVRSAYGQQV
-718 GRVKLAQRLISLPD
+718 GRIQLAQRLISLPD

-746 SYVISEA
+746 SYAISEA
-753 ELLQLASARANRAKE
+753 ELMQLASARANRAKE
-768 RMVTQQPNLAERINI
+768 LMVAQQPNLAERITI
-783 GTSKPVNADQEGI
+783 GTSKAGGADQDGI
-796 PLGISLGSKK
+796 PLGVSLGSKK

>member
-1 MRLLVNRPRRIA
+1 M
-13 FLTSMILV
+13 
-21 ILASLFWII
+21 ASSFWII
-30 GTTWL
+30 GSTWA
-35 PTWVKK
+35 PTWIKK
-41 QIEVYSQQLGYSVQ
+41 QIEEYSQRLGYSVQ
-55 IQSIT
+55 IQSIS
-60 VKPFQLSARVEGV
+60 VKPFQLTARVEGL

-87 AGLIRLHW
+87 TGLIRLHW
-95 SKLIVGELGV
+95 SKLMTGELGI
-105 RDLELTN
+105 RDLQLTN
-112 PFIVLER
+112 PSVLLER
-119 AQSDDSKWN
+119 PDGDGAKWN

-138 QKPPS
+138 QKSPS
-143 STTTSKAIK
+143 TPTKSKAIK
-152 VSVDRLAIQGA
+152 VSVDQFGIQGA

-183 SLKEFSNYRQA
+183 NLKQLSNYRPT
-194 SNDSGVEGLYEVDLG
+194 SDEPGVEGLYELDLG
-209 KVDVLIPALNK
+209 KIDVLIPSLNK
-220 MVVFDKVQ
+220 MVVFEKVQ
-228 ASGGITSPEPDQL
+228 ASGGISSPEPDQL
-241 VAKLNLKLD
+241 LAKLNLKLD
-250 AGVLDFL
+250 AGVLDFN
-257 FHVEPKQNLI
+257 FHLEPKQNLI
-267 KVDVAIDNLSIA
+267 KIDVAIDNLSVT

-294 SGIMAGK
+294 SGVMAGK
-301 LGYQIRQGL
+301 LEYQTRQGL
-310 WSTVGDLSLWNVEI
+310 WSTVGELSLKNIEI

-338 ADLKQIDLRKLVS
+338 ADLKQIDLRKLAS

-356 TIDEILFEQP
+356 TIDEILFDQP

-378 NIRRMFA
+378 NIRRMFSKPAPSTASASEPPTNTAEA
-385 KPTPTPAPATA
+385 KP
-396 TASEVPANTIAGKSS
+396 S

-426 VHFADLAVVPQLQTD
+426 VHFADLAVVPQLETD
-441 IRQLNG
+441 IRKLNG

-477 GQAAFDDPRRNHD
+477 GQAAFEDPRRNHD
-490 VSFEFK
+490 VLFEFK

-695 LPTPSLSDPR
+695 LPIPSLSDPR

-718 GRVKLAQRLISLPD
+718 GRMKLAQRLISLPD
-732 NEARYQQLRNELIQ
+732 NEARYQQLRNELIE
-746 SYVISEA
+746 SYAVSEA

-768 RMVTQQPNLAERINI
+768 LMVAQQPNLAERITI
-783 GTSKPVNADQEGI
+783 GASKAVSADQEGI

>member
-1 MRLLVNRPRRIA
+1 MRLPSNRPLRIA
-13 FLTSMILV
+13 LMSGVVLA
-21 ILASLFWII
+21 ILASLFWLI
-30 GTTWL
+30 GVTWA
-35 PTWVKK
+35 PTWIKK
-41 QIEVYSQQLGYSVQ
+41 QIEGYSQQLGYSIQ
-55 IQSIT
+55 IQSID
-60 VKPFQLSARVEGV
+60 VKPFQLAVQVQGL
-73 RLQQIQGKQLFGLD
+73 RLDQIQGKQLFGLD
-87 AGLIRLHW
+87 TGLIRLRW
-95 SKLIVGELGV
+95 SKLITGELGV
-105 RDLELTN
+105 QDLQLTN
-112 PFIVLER
+112 PSILLER
-119 AQSDDSKWN
+119 AAGAGSKWN

-143 STTTSKAIK
+143 TEAKPKAIK

-183 SLKEFSNYRQA
+183 NLRQLSNYRQA
-194 SNDSGVEGLYEVDLG
+194 SDEPGVEGLYELDLG
-209 KVDVLIPALNK
+209 KVDLLIPSLNK
-220 MVVFDKVQ
+220 MVVFEKVQ
-228 ASGGITSPEPDQL
+228 ASGGVSSPEPDQL
-241 VAKLNLKLD
+241 EAKLNLKLD
-250 AGVLDFL
+250 AGVLDFF
-257 FHVEPKQNLI
+257 FHLEPKQNLI
-267 KVDVAIDNLSIA
+267 KIDVAIDNLSVA
-279 PIVTLLPANNPLQTN
+279 PMITLLPANNPLQTN
-294 SGIMAGK
+294 SGVMAGK
-301 LGYQIRQGL
+301 LQYQTRQGL
-310 WSTVGDLSLWNVEI
+310 WSTSGDLSLKNFEI
-324 TEGKPRQAFMKWRQ
+324 TEGKPRQAFMKWHQ
-338 ADLKQIDLRKLVS
+338 ADFKQIDLRRLAS

-356 TIDEILFEQP
+356 TIDEILFDQP

-385 KPTPTPAPATA
+385 KPVSTTTPSAGPA
-396 TASEVPANTIAGKSS
+396 EEKSA
-411 NFELDIKAIKLRNGI
+411 NFELDIKALKLRNGI
-426 VHFADLAVVPQLQTD
+426 VHFADLGVVPQLQTD
-441 IRQLNG
+441 IRKLNG

-490 VSFEFK
+490 VLFEFK
-496 NVPLKA
+496 NVPLKTA
-502 TNAYFMKYAGY
+502 NAYFMKYAGY
-513 AIQDGRL
+513 PIQDGRL
-520 DLMLNYRAKDAEL
+520 DLMLNYKAKDAEL

-619 LQSDTPIHAVLG
+619 LQSDAPIHAVLG

-650 VKRPHATIEFV
+650 VKRPNATIEFV
-661 GAYDPNADKAALARA
+661 GVYDPSADKAALARA

-695 LPTPSLSDPR
+695 LPIPSLSDPR
-705 VQSGVKSAYGQQV
+705 VQAGVRSAYGQQV
-718 GRVKLAQRLISLPD
+718 GRIQLAQRLISLPD

-746 SYVISEA
+746 SYAISEA
-753 ELLQLASARANRAKE
+753 ELMQLASARANRAKE
-768 RMVTQQPNLAERINI
+768 LMVAQQPNLAERITI
-783 GTSKPVNADQEGI
+783 GTSKAGGADQDGI
-796 PLGISLGSKK
+796 PLGVSLGSKK

>member
-1 MRLLVNRPRRIA
+1 MRLPSNRPLRITLMSGVVLA
-13 FLTSMILV
+13 
-21 ILASLFWII
+21 ILASLFWLI
-30 GTTWL
+30 GVTWA
-35 PTWVKK
+35 PTWIKK
-41 QIEVYSQQLGYSVQ
+41 QIEGYSQQLGYSIQ
-55 IQSIT
+55 IQSID
-60 VKPFQLSARVEGV
+60 VKPFQLVVQVQGL
-73 RLQQIQGKQLFGLD
+73 RLDQIQGKQLFGLD
-87 AGLIRLHW
+87 AGLIRLRW
-95 SKLIVGELGV
+95 SKLITGELGV
-105 RDLELTN
+105 QDLQLTN
-112 PFIVLER
+112 PSILLER
-119 AQSDDSKWN
+119 AAGAGSKWN

-143 STTTSKAIK
+143 TEAKPKAIK

-183 SLKEFSNYRQA
+183 NLRQLSNYRQA
-194 SNDSGVEGLYEVDLG
+194 SDEPGVEGLYELDLG
-209 KVDVLIPALNK
+209 KVDLLIPSLNK
-220 MVVFDKVQ
+220 MVVFEKVQ
-228 ASGGITSPEPDQL
+228 ASGGVSSPEPDQL
-241 VAKLNLKLD
+241 EAKLNLKLD
-250 AGVLDFL
+250 AGVLDFF
-257 FHVEPKQNLI
+257 FHLEPKQNLI
-267 KVDVAIDNLSIA
+267 KIDVAIDNLSVA
-279 PIVTLLPANNPLQTN
+279 PMITLLPANNPLQTN
-294 SGIMAGK
+294 SGVMAGK
-301 LGYQIRQGL
+301 LQYQTRQGL
-310 WSTVGDLSLWNVEI
+310 WSTSGDLSLKNFEI
-324 TEGKPRQAFMKWRQ
+324 TEGKPRQAFMKWHQ
-338 ADLKQIDLRKLVS
+338 ADFKQIDLRRLAS

-356 TIDEILFEQP
+356 TIDEILFDQP

-385 KPTPTPAPATA
+385 KPVSTTTPSAGPA
-396 TASEVPANTIAGKSS
+396 EEKSA
-411 NFELDIKAIKLRNGI
+411 NFELDIKALKLRNGI
-426 VHFADLAVVPQLQTD
+426 VHFADLGVVPQLQTD
-441 IRQLNG
+441 IRKLNG

-490 VSFEFK
+490 VLFEFK
-496 NVPLKA
+496 NVPLKTA
-502 TNAYFMKYAGY
+502 NAYFMKYAGY
-513 AIQDGRL
+513 PIQDGRL
-520 DLMLNYRAKDAEL
+520 DLMLNYKAKDAEL

-619 LQSDTPIHAVLG
+619 LQSDAPIHAVLG

-650 VKRPHATIEFV
+650 VKRPNATIEFV
-661 GAYDPNADKAALARA
+661 GVYDPSADKAALARA

-695 LPTPSLSDPR
+695 LPIPSLSDPR
-705 VQSGVKSAYGQQV
+705 VQAGVRSAYGQQV
-718 GRVKLAQRLISLPD
+718 GRIQLAQRLISLPD
-732 NEARYQQLRNELIQ
+732 NEVRYQQLRNELIQ
-746 SYVISEA
+746 SYAISEA
-753 ELLQLASARANRAKE
+753 ELMQLASARANRAKE
-768 RMVTQQPNLAERINI
+768 LMVAQQPNLAERITI
-783 GTSKPVNADQEGI
+783 GTSKAGGADQDGI
-796 PLGISLGSKK
+796 PLGVSLGSKK

>member
-1 MRLLVNRPRRIA
+1 MSGVVLA
-13 FLTSMILV
+13 
-21 ILASLFWII
+21 ILASLFWFI
-30 GTTWL
+30 GVTWA
-35 PTWVKK
+35 PTWIKK
-41 QIEVYSQQLGYSVQ
+41 QIEGYSQQLGYSIQ
-55 IQSIT
+55 IQSID
-60 VKPFQLSARVEGV
+60 VKPFQLAVQVQGL
-73 RLQQIQGKQLFGLD
+73 RLDQIQGKQLFGLD
-87 AGLIRLHW
+87 AGLIRLRW
-95 SKLIVGELGV
+95 SKLITGELGV
-105 RDLELTN
+105 QDLQLTN
-112 PFIVLER
+112 PSILLER
-119 AQSDDSKWN
+119 AAGAGSKWN

-143 STTTSKAIK
+143 TEAKPKAIK

-183 SLKEFSNYRQA
+183 NLRQLSNYRQA
-194 SNDSGVEGLYEVDLG
+194 SDEPGVEGLYELDLG
-209 KVDVLIPALNK
+209 KVDLLIPSLNK
-220 MVVFDKVQ
+220 MVVFEKVQ
-228 ASGGITSPEPDQL
+228 ASGGVSSPEPDQL
-241 VAKLNLKLD
+241 EAKLNLKLD
-250 AGVLDFL
+250 AGVLDFF
-257 FHVEPKQNLI
+257 FHLEPKQNLI
-267 KVDVAIDNLSIA
+267 KIDVAIDNLSVA
-279 PIVTLLPANNPLQTN
+279 PMITLLLANNPLQTN
-294 SGIMAGK
+294 SGVMAGK
-301 LGYQIRQGL
+301 LQYQTRQGL
-310 WSTVGDLSLWNVEI
+310 WSTSGDLSLKNFEI
-324 TEGKPRQAFMKWRQ
+324 TEGKPRQAFMKWHQ
-338 ADLKQIDLRKLVS
+338 ADFKQIDLRRLAS

-356 TIDEILFEQP
+356 TIDEILFDQP

-385 KPTPTPAPATA
+385 KPASTTTPSAGPA
-396 TASEVPANTIAGKSS
+396 EEKSA
-411 NFELDIKAIKLRNGI
+411 NFELDIKALKLRNGI
-426 VHFADLAVVPQLQTD
+426 VHFADLGVVPQLQTD
-441 IRQLNG
+441 IRKLNG

-490 VSFEFK
+490 VLFEFK
-496 NVPLKA
+496 NVPLKTA
-502 TNAYFMKYAGY
+502 NAYFMKYAGY
-513 AIQDGRL
+513 PIQDGRL
-520 DLMLNYRAKDAEL
+520 DLMLNYKAKDAEL

-619 LQSDTPIHAVLG
+619 LQSDAPIHAVLG

-650 VKRPHATIEFV
+650 VKRPNATIEFV
-661 GAYDPNADKAALARA
+661 GVYDPSADKAALARA

-695 LPTPSLSDPR
+695 LPIPSLSDPR
-705 VQSGVKSAYGQQV
+705 VQAGVRSAYGQQV
-718 GRVKLAQRLISLPD
+718 GRIQLAQRLISLPD

-746 SYVISEA
+746 SYAISEA
-753 ELLQLASARANRAKE
+753 ELMQLASARANRAKE
-768 RMVTQQPNLAERINI
+768 LMVAQQPNLAERITI
-783 GTSKPVNADQEGI
+783 GTSKAGGADQDGI
-796 PLGISLGSKK
+796 PLGVSLGSKK

>member
-1 MRLLVNRPRRIA
+1 MSGVVLA
-13 FLTSMILV
+13 
-21 ILASLFWII
+21 ILASLFWLI
-30 GTTWL
+30 GVTWA
-35 PTWVKK
+35 PTWIKK
-41 QIEVYSQQLGYSVQ
+41 QIEGYSQQLGYSIQ
-55 IQSIT
+55 IQSID
-60 VKPFQLSARVEGV
+60 VKPFQLVVQVQGL
-73 RLQQIQGKQLFGLD
+73 RLDQIQGKQLFGLD
-87 AGLIRLHW
+87 TGLIRLRW
-95 SKLIVGELGV
+95 SKLITGELGV
-105 RDLELTN
+105 QDLQLTN
-112 PFIVLER
+112 PSILLER
-119 AQSDDSKWN
+119 AAGAGSKWN

-143 STTTSKAIK
+143 TEAKPKAIK

-183 SLKEFSNYRQA
+183 NLRQLSNYRQA
-194 SNDSGVEGLYEVDLG
+194 SDEPGVEGLYELDLG
-209 KVDVLIPALNK
+209 KVDLLIPSLNK
-220 MVVFDKVQ
+220 MVVFEKVQ
-228 ASGGITSPEPDQL
+228 ASGGVNSPEPDQL
-241 VAKLNLKLD
+241 EAKLNLKLD
-250 AGVLDFL
+250 AGVLDFF
-257 FHVEPKQNLI
+257 FHLEPKQNLI
-267 KVDVAIDNLSIA
+267 KIDVAIDNLSVA
-279 PIVTLLPANNPLQTN
+279 PMITLLPANNPLQTN
-294 SGIMAGK
+294 SGVMAGK
-301 LGYQIRQGL
+301 LQYQTRQGL
-310 WSTVGDLSLWNVEI
+310 WSTSGDLSLKNFEI
-324 TEGKPRQAFMKWRQ
+324 TEGKPRQAFMKWHQ
-338 ADLKQIDLRKLVS
+338 ADFKQIDLRRLAS

-356 TIDEILFEQP
+356 TIDEILFDQP

-385 KPTPTPAPATA
+385 KPVSTTTPSAGPA
-396 TASEVPANTIAGKSS
+396 EEKSA
-411 NFELDIKAIKLRNGI
+411 NFELDIKALKLRNGI
-426 VHFADLAVVPQLQTD
+426 VHFADLGVVPQLQTD
-441 IRQLNG
+441 IRKLNG

-490 VSFEFK
+490 VLFEFK
-496 NVPLKA
+496 NVPLKTA
-502 TNAYFMKYAGY
+502 NAYFMKYAGY
-513 AIQDGRL
+513 PIQDGRL
-520 DLMLNYRAKDAEL
+520 DLMLNYKAKDAEL

-619 LQSDTPIHAVLG
+619 LQSDAPIHAVLG

-650 VKRPHATIEFV
+650 VKRPNATIEFV
-661 GAYDPNADKAALARA
+661 GVYDPSADKAALARA

-695 LPTPSLSDPR
+695 LPIPSLSDPR
-705 VQSGVKSAYGQQV
+705 VQAGVRSAYGQQV
-718 GRVKLAQRLISLPD
+718 GRIQLAQRLISLPD

-746 SYVISEA
+746 SYAISEA
-753 ELLQLASARANRAKE
+753 ELMQLASARANRAKE
-768 RMVTQQPNLAERINI
+768 LMVAQQPNLAERITI
-783 GTSKPVNADQEGI
+783 GTSKAGGADQDGI
-796 PLGISLGSKK
+796 PLGVSLGSKK

>member
-1 MRLLVNRPRRIA
+1 MSGVVLA
-13 FLTSMILV
+13 
-21 ILASLFWII
+21 ILASLFWLI
-30 GTTWL
+30 GVTWA
-35 PTWVKK
+35 PTWIKK
-41 QIEVYSQQLGYSVQ
+41 QIEGYSQQLGYSIQ
-55 IQSIT
+55 IQSID
-60 VKPFQLSARVEGV
+60 VKPFQLVVQVQGL
-73 RLQQIQGKQLFGLD
+73 RLDQIQGKQLFGLD
-87 AGLIRLHW
+87 TGLIRLRW
-95 SKLIVGELGV
+95 SKLITGELGV
-105 RDLELTN
+105 QDLQLTN
-112 PFIVLER
+112 PSILLER
-119 AQSDDSKWN
+119 AAGAGSKWN

-143 STTTSKAIK
+143 TEAKPKAIK

-183 SLKEFSNYRQA
+183 NLRQLSNYRQA
-194 SNDSGVEGLYEVDLG
+194 SDEPGVEGLYELDLG
-209 KVDVLIPALNK
+209 KVDLLIPSLNK
-220 MVVFDKVQ
+220 MVVFEKVQ
-228 ASGGITSPEPDQL
+228 ASGGVNSPEPDQL
-241 VAKLNLKLD
+241 EAKLNLKLD
-250 AGVLDFL
+250 AGVLDFF
-257 FHVEPKQNLI
+257 FHLEPKQNLI
-267 KVDVAIDNLSIA
+267 KIDVAIDNLSVA
-279 PIVTLLPANNPLQTN
+279 PMITLLPANNPLQTN
-294 SGIMAGK
+294 SGVMAGK
-301 LGYQIRQGL
+301 LQYQTRQGL
-310 WSTVGDLSLWNVEI
+310 WSTSGDLSLKNFEI
-324 TEGKPRQAFMKWRQ
+324 TEGKPRQAFMKWHQ
-338 ADLKQIDLRKLVS
+338 ADFKQIDLRRLAS

-356 TIDEILFEQP
+356 TIDEILFDQP

-385 KPTPTPAPATA
+385 KPVSTTTPSAGPA
-396 TASEVPANTIAGKSS
+396 EEKSA
-411 NFELDIKAIKLRNGI
+411 NFELDIKALKLRNGI
-426 VHFADLAVVPQLQTD
+426 VHFADLGVVPQLQTD
-441 IRQLNG
+441 IRKLNG

-490 VSFEFK
+490 VLFEFK
-496 NVPLKA
+496 NVPLKTA
-502 TNAYFMKYAGY
+502 NAYFMKYAGY
-513 AIQDGRL
+513 PIQDGRL
-520 DLMLNYRAKDAEL
+520 DLMLNYKAKDAEL

-619 LQSDTPIHAVLG
+619 LQSDAPIHAVLG

-650 VKRPHATIEFV
+650 VKRPNATIEFV
-661 GAYDPNADKAALARA
+661 GVYDPSADKAALARA

-695 LPTPSLSDPR
+695 LPIPSLSDPR
-705 VQSGVKSAYGQQV
+705 VQAGVRSVYGQQV
-718 GRVKLAQRLISLPD
+718 GRIQLAQRLISLPD

-746 SYVISEA
+746 SYAISEA
-753 ELLQLASARANRAKE
+753 ELMQLASARANRAKE
-768 RMVTQQPNLAERINI
+768 LMVAQQPNLAERITI
-783 GTSKPVNADQEGI
+783 GTSKAGGADQDGI
-796 PLGISLGSKK
+796 PLGVSLGSKK

>member
-1 MRLLVNRPRRIA
+1 MRLPSYRPLRITLMFGVVLA
-13 FLTSMILV
+13 
-21 ILASLFWII
+21 ILASLFWLI
-30 GTTWL
+30 GITWA
-35 PTWVKK
+35 PTWIKK
-41 QIEVYSQQLGYSVQ
+41 QIEGYSQQLGYSIQ
-55 IQSIT
+55 IQSID
-60 VKPFQLSARVEGV
+60 VKPFQLAVQVQGL
-73 RLQQIQGKQLFGLD
+73 RLDQIQGKQLFGLD
-87 AGLIRLHW
+87 TGLIRLRW
-95 SKLIVGELGV
+95 SKLITGELGV
-105 RDLELTN
+105 QDLQLTN
-112 PFIVLER
+112 PSILLER
-119 AQSDDSKWN
+119 AAGAGSKWN

-143 STTTSKAIK
+143 TETKPKAIK

-183 SLKEFSNYRQA
+183 NLRQLSNYRQA
-194 SNDSGVEGLYEVDLG
+194 SDEPGVEGLYELDLG
-209 KVDVLIPALNK
+209 KVDVLIPSLNK
-220 MVVFDKVQ
+220 MVVFEKVQ
-228 ASGGITSPEPDQL
+228 ASGGVSSPEPDQL
-241 VAKLNLKLD
+241 LTKLNLKLD
-250 AGVLDFL
+250 AGVLDVL
-257 FHVEPKQNLI
+257 FHLDPKQNLI
-267 KVDVAIDNLSIA
+267 KIDVAIDNLSVI

-301 LGYQIRQGL
+301 LEYQARQGL
-310 WSTVGDLSLWNVEI
+310 WSTVGELSLKNIEI
-324 TEGKPRQAFMKWRQ
+324 TEGKPRQPFMKWRQ
-338 ADLKQIDLRKLVS
+338 ADLKQIDLRKLAS
-351 GKTSL
+351 GKISL
-356 TIDEILFEQP
+356 TIDEILFDQP

-378 NIRRMFA
+378 NIRRMFSKPAPSPASAAEPPASVAEA
-385 KPTPTPAPATA
+385 KP
-396 TASEVPANTIAGKSS
+396 S
-411 NFELDIKAIKLRNGI
+411 NVELDIKAIKLRSGI
-426 VHFADLAVVPQLQTD
+426 VHFADLGVVPQLQTD
-441 IRQLNG
+441 IRKLNG

-457 RYAAIALDGLIADRG
+457 RYAAIALDGLIAERG

-490 VSFEFK
+490 VLFEFK
-496 NVPLKA
+496 NVPLKTA
-502 TNAYFMKYAGY
+502 NAYFMKYAGY

-520 DLMLNYRAKDAEL
+520 DLMLNYKAKDAEL

-718 GRVKLAQRLISLPD
+718 GRIKLAQRLISLPD

-746 SYVISEA
+746 SYAVSDA

-768 RMVTQQPNLAERINI
+768 LMVTQQPNLAERINI
-783 GTSKPVNADQEGI
+783 GTSKAVSADQDGI
-796 PLGISLGSKK
+796 PLGVSLGSKK

>member
-1 MRLLVNRPRRIA
+1 MSGVVLA
-13 FLTSMILV
+13 
-21 ILASLFWII
+21 ILASLFWLI
-30 GTTWL
+30 GVTWA
-35 PTWVKK
+35 PTWIKK
-41 QIEVYSQQLGYSVQ
+41 QIEGYSQQLGYSIQ
-55 IQSIT
+55 IQSID
-60 VKPFQLSARVEGV
+60 VKPFQLVVQVQGL
-73 RLQQIQGKQLFGLD
+73 RLDQIQGKQLFGLD
-87 AGLIRLHW
+87 TGLIRLRW
-95 SKLIVGELGV
+95 SKLITGELGV
-105 RDLELTN
+105 QDLQLTN
-112 PFIVLER
+112 PSILLER
-119 AQSDDSKWN
+119 AAGAGSKWN

-143 STTTSKAIK
+143 TEAKPKAIK

-183 SLKEFSNYRQA
+183 NLRQLSNYRQA
-194 SNDSGVEGLYEVDLG
+194 SDEPGVEGLYELDLG
-209 KVDVLIPALNK
+209 KVDLLIPSLNK
-220 MVVFDKVQ
+220 MVVFEKVQ
-228 ASGGITSPEPDQL
+228 ASGGVSSPEPDQL
-241 VAKLNLKLD
+241 EAKLNLKLD
-250 AGVLDFL
+250 AGVLDFF
-257 FHVEPKQNLI
+257 FHLEPKQNLI
-267 KVDVAIDNLSIA
+267 KIDVAIDNLSVA
-279 PIVTLLPANNPLQTN
+279 PMITLLPANNPLQTN
-294 SGIMAGK
+294 SGVMAGK
-301 LGYQIRQGL
+301 LQYQTRQGL
-310 WSTVGDLSLWNVEI
+310 WSTSGDLSLKNFEI
-324 TEGKPRQAFMKWRQ
+324 TEGKPRQAFMKWHQ
-338 ADLKQIDLRKLVS
+338 ADFKQIDLRRLAS

-356 TIDEILFEQP
+356 TIDEILFDQP

-385 KPTPTPAPATA
+385 KPVSTTTPSAGPA
-396 TASEVPANTIAGKSS
+396 EEKSA
-411 NFELDIKAIKLRNGI
+411 NFELDIKALKLRNGI
-426 VHFADLAVVPQLQTD
+426 VHFADLGVVPQLQTD
-441 IRQLNG
+441 IRKLNG

-490 VSFEFK
+490 VLFEFK
-496 NVPLKA
+496 NVPLKTA
-502 TNAYFMKYAGY
+502 NAYFMKYAGY
-513 AIQDGRL
+513 PIQDGRL
-520 DLMLNYRAKDAEL
+520 DLMLNYKAKDAEL

-619 LQSDTPIHAVLG
+619 LQSDAPIHAVLG

-650 VKRPHATIEFV
+650 VKRPNATIEFV
-661 GAYDPNADKAALARA
+661 GVYDPSADKAALARA

-695 LPTPSLSDPR
+695 LPIPSLSDPR
-705 VQSGVKSAYGQQV
+705 VQAGVRSAYGQQV
-718 GRVKLAQRLISLPD
+718 GRIQLAQRLISLPD

-746 SYVISEA
+746 SYAISEA
-753 ELLQLASARANRAKE
+753 ELMQLASARANRAKE
-768 RMVTQQPNLAERINI
+768 LMVAQQPNLAERITI
-783 GTSKPVNADQEGI
+783 GTSKAGGADQDGI
-796 PLGISLGSKK
+796 PLGVSLGSKK

>member
-1 MRLLVNRPRRIA
+1 MRLPSNRPLRITLMSGVVLA
-13 FLTSMILV
+13 
-21 ILASLFWII
+21 ILASLFWLI
-30 GTTWL
+30 GVTWA
-35 PTWVKK
+35 PTWIKK
-41 QIEVYSQQLGYSVQ
+41 QIEGYSQQLGYSIQ
-55 IQSIT
+55 IQSID
-60 VKPFQLSARVEGV
+60 VKPFQLAVQVQGL
-73 RLQQIQGKQLFGLD
+73 RLDQIQGKQLFGLD
-87 AGLIRLHW
+87 TGLIRLRW
-95 SKLIVGELGV
+95 SKLITGELGV
-105 RDLELTN
+105 QDLQLTN
-112 PFIVLER
+112 PSILLER
-119 AQSDDSKWN
+119 AAGAGSKWN

-143 STTTSKAIK
+143 TEAKPKAIK

-183 SLKEFSNYRQA
+183 NLRQLSNYRQA
-194 SNDSGVEGLYEVDLG
+194 SDEPGVEGLYELDLG
-209 KVDVLIPALNK
+209 KVDLLIPSLNK
-220 MVVFDKVQ
+220 MVVFEKVQ
-228 ASGGITSPEPDQL
+228 ASGGVNSPEPDQL
-241 VAKLNLKLD
+241 EAKLNLKLD
-250 AGVLDFL
+250 AGVLDFF
-257 FHVEPKQNLI
+257 FHLEPKQNLI
-267 KVDVAIDNLSIA
+267 KIDVAIDNLSVA
-279 PIVTLLPANNPLQTN
+279 PMITLLPANNPLQTN
-294 SGIMAGK
+294 SGVMAGK
-301 LGYQIRQGL
+301 LQYQTRQGL
-310 WSTVGDLSLWNVEI
+310 WSTSGDLSLKNFEI
-324 TEGKPRQAFMKWRQ
+324 TEGKPRQAFMKWHQ
-338 ADLKQIDLRKLVS
+338 ADFKQIDLRRLAS

-356 TIDEILFEQP
+356 TIDEILFDQP

-385 KPTPTPAPATA
+385 KPVSTTTPSAGPA
-396 TASEVPANTIAGKSS
+396 EEKSA
-411 NFELDIKAIKLRNGI
+411 NFELDIKALKLRNGI
-426 VHFADLAVVPQLQTD
+426 VHFADLGVVPQLQTD
-441 IRQLNG
+441 IRKLNG

-490 VSFEFK
+490 VLFEFK
-496 NVPLKA
+496 NVPLKTA
-502 TNAYFMKYAGY
+502 NAYFMKYAGY
-513 AIQDGRL
+513 PIQDGRL
-520 DLMLNYRAKDAEL
+520 DLMLNYKAKDAEL

-619 LQSDTPIHAVLG
+619 LQSDAPIHAVLG

-650 VKRPHATIEFV
+650 VKRPNATIEFV
-661 GAYDPNADKAALARA
+661 GVFDPSADKAALARA

-695 LPTPSLSDPR
+695 LPIPSLSDPR
-705 VQSGVKSAYGQQV
+705 VQAGVRSAYGQQV
-718 GRVKLAQRLISLPD
+718 GRIQLAQRLISLPD

-746 SYVISEA
+746 SYAISEA
-753 ELLQLASARANRAKE
+753 ELMQLASARANRAKE
-768 RMVTQQPNLAERINI
+768 LMVAQQPNLAERITI
-783 GTSKPVNADQEGI
+783 GTSKAGGADQDGI
-796 PLGISLGSKK
+796 PLGVSLGSKK

>member
-1 MRLLVNRPRRIA
+1 MRLPSHRPLRIT
-13 FLTSMILV
+13 LTSGVVLA
-21 ILASLFWII
+21 ILASLFWVI
-30 GTTWL
+30 GVTWA
-35 PTWVKK
+35 PTWIKK
-41 QIEVYSQQLGYSVQ
+41 QIAGYSLQLGYSVQ
-55 IQSIT
+55 IQSIS
-60 VKPFQLSARVEGV
+60 VKPFQLTAQVEGL
-73 RLQQIQGKQLFGLD
+73 RLQPIQGKQLLSLD

-95 SKLIVGELGV
+95 SKLMTGELGV
-105 RDLELTN
+105 QDLQLTN
-112 PFIVLER
+112 PSILLER
-119 AQSDDSKWN
+119 AAGAGSKWN

-143 STTTSKAIK
+143 TEAKPKAIK

-183 SLKEFSNYRQA
+183 NLRQLSNYRQA
-194 SNDSGVEGLYEVDLG
+194 SDEPGVEGLYELDLG
-209 KVDVLIPALNK
+209 KVDLLIPSLNK
-220 MVVFDKVQ
+220 MVVFEKVQ
-228 ASGGITSPEPDQL
+228 ASGGVNSPEPDQL
-241 VAKLNLKLD
+241 EAKLNLKLD
-250 AGVLDFL
+250 AGVLDFF
-257 FHVEPKQNLI
+257 FHLEPKQNLI
-267 KVDVAIDNLSIA
+267 KIDVAIDNLSVA
-279 PIVTLLPANNPLQTN
+279 PMITLLPANNPLQTN
-294 SGIMAGK
+294 SGVMAGK
-301 LGYQIRQGL
+301 LQYQTRQGL
-310 WSTVGDLSLWNVEI
+310 WSTSGDLSLKNFEI
-324 TEGKPRQAFMKWRQ
+324 TEGKPRQAFMKWHQ
-338 ADLKQIDLRKLVS
+338 ADFKQIDLRRLAS

-356 TIDEILFEQP
+356 TIDEILFDQP

-385 KPTPTPAPATA
+385 KPVSTTTPSAGPA
-396 TASEVPANTIAGKSS
+396 EEKSA
-411 NFELDIKAIKLRNGI
+411 NFELDIKALKLRNGI
-426 VHFADLAVVPQLQTD
+426 VHFADLGVVPQLQTD
-441 IRQLNG
+441 IRKLNG

-490 VSFEFK
+490 VLFEFK
-496 NVPLKA
+496 NVPLKTA
-502 TNAYFMKYAGY
+502 NAYFMKYAGY
-513 AIQDGRL
+513 PIQDGRL
-520 DLMLNYRAKDAEL
+520 DLMLNYKAKDAEL

-619 LQSDTPIHAVLG
+619 LQSDAPIHAVLG

-650 VKRPHATIEFV
+650 VKRPNATIEFV
-661 GAYDPNADKAALARA
+661 GVYDPSADKAALARA

-695 LPTPSLSDPR
+695 LPIPSLSDPR
-705 VQSGVKSAYGQQV
+705 VQAGVRSAYGQQV
-718 GRVKLAQRLISLPD
+718 GRIQLAQRLISLPD

-746 SYVISEA
+746 SYAISEA
-753 ELLQLASARANRAKE
+753 ELMQLASARANRAKE
-768 RMVTQQPNLAERINI
+768 LMVAQQPNLAERITI
-783 GTSKPVNADQEGI
+783 GTSKAGGADQDGI
-796 PLGISLGSKK
+796 PLGVSLGSKK

>member
-1 MRLLVNRPRRIA
+1 MPSNRPLRITLMSGVVLA
-13 FLTSMILV
+13 
-21 ILASLFWII
+21 ILASLFWLI
-30 GTTWL
+30 GVTWA
-35 PTWVKK
+35 PTWIKK
-41 QIEVYSQQLGYSVQ
+41 QIEGYSQQLGYSIQ
-55 IQSIT
+55 IQSID
-60 VKPFQLSARVEGV
+60 VKPFQLVVQVQGL
-73 RLQQIQGKQLFGLD
+73 RLDQIQGKQLFGLD
-87 AGLIRLHW
+87 TGLIRLRW
-95 SKLIVGELGV
+95 SKLITGELGV
-105 RDLELTN
+105 QDLQLTN
-112 PFIVLER
+112 PSILLER
-119 AQSDDSKWN
+119 AAGAGSKWN

-143 STTTSKAIK
+143 TEAKPKAIK

-183 SLKEFSNYRQA
+183 NLRQLSNYRQA
-194 SNDSGVEGLYEVDLG
+194 SDEPGVEGLYELDLG
-209 KVDVLIPALNK
+209 KVDLLIPSLNK
-220 MVVFDKVQ
+220 MVVFEKVQ
-228 ASGGITSPEPDQL
+228 ASGGVSSPEPDQL
-241 VAKLNLKLD
+241 EAKLNLKLD
-250 AGVLDFL
+250 AGVLDFF
-257 FHVEPKQNLI
+257 FHLEPKQNLI
-267 KVDVAIDNLSIA
+267 KIDVAIDNLSVA
-279 PIVTLLPANNPLQTN
+279 PMITLLPANNPLQTN
-294 SGIMAGK
+294 SGVMAGK
-301 LGYQIRQGL
+301 LQYQTRQGL
-310 WSTVGDLSLWNVEI
+310 WSTSGDLSLKNFEI
-324 TEGKPRQAFMKWRQ
+324 TEGKPRQAFMKWHQ
-338 ADLKQIDLRKLVS
+338 ADFKQIDLRRLAS

-356 TIDEILFEQP
+356 TIDEILFDQP

-385 KPTPTPAPATA
+385 KPVSTTTPSAGPA
-396 TASEVPANTIAGKSS
+396 EEKSA
-411 NFELDIKAIKLRNGI
+411 NFELDIKALKLRNGI
-426 VHFADLAVVPQLQTD
+426 VHFADLGVVPQLQTD
-441 IRQLNG
+441 IRKLNG

-490 VSFEFK
+490 VLFEFK
-496 NVPLKA
+496 NVPLKTA
-502 TNAYFMKYAGY
+502 NAYFMKYAGY
-513 AIQDGRL
+513 PIQDGRL
-520 DLMLNYRAKDAEL
+520 DLMLNYKAKDAEL

-619 LQSDTPIHAVLG
+619 LQSDAPIHAVMG

-650 VKRPHATIEFV
+650 VKRPNATIEFV
-661 GAYDPNADKAALARA
+661 GVYDPSADKAALARA

-695 LPTPSLSDPR
+695 LPIPSLSDPR
-705 VQSGVKSAYGQQV
+705 VQAGVRSAYGQQV
-718 GRVKLAQRLISLPD
+718 GRIQLAQRLISLPD

-746 SYVISEA
+746 SYAISEA
-753 ELLQLASARANRAKE
+753 ELMQLASARANRAKE
-768 RMVTQQPNLAERINI
+768 LMVAQQPNLAERITI
-783 GTSKPVNADQEGI
+783 GTSKAGGADQDGI
-796 PLGISLGSKK
+796 PLGVSLGSKK

>member
-1 MRLLVNRPRRIA
+1 MRLPSNRPLRITLMSGVVLA
-13 FLTSMILV
+13 
-21 ILASLFWII
+21 ILASLFWLI
-30 GTTWL
+30 GVTWA
-35 PTWVKK
+35 PTWIKK
-41 QIEVYSQQLGYSVQ
+41 QIEGYSQQLGYSIQ
-55 IQSIT
+55 IQSID
-60 VKPFQLSARVEGV
+60 VKPFQLVVQVQGL
-73 RLQQIQGKQLFGLD
+73 RLDQIQGKQLFGLD
-87 AGLIRLHW
+87 TGLIRLRW
-95 SKLIVGELGV
+95 SKLITGELGV
-105 RDLELTN
+105 QDLQLTN
-112 PFIVLER
+112 PSILLER
-119 AQSDDSKWN
+119 AAGAGSKWN

-143 STTTSKAIK
+143 TEAKPKAIK

-183 SLKEFSNYRQA
+183 NLRQLSNYRQA
-194 SNDSGVEGLYEVDLG
+194 SDEPGVEGLYELDLG
-209 KVDVLIPALNK
+209 KVDLLIPSLNK
-220 MVVFDKVQ
+220 MVVFEKVQ
-228 ASGGITSPEPDQL
+228 ASGGVNSPEPDQL
-241 VAKLNLKLD
+241 EAKLNLKLD
-250 AGVLDFL
+250 AGVLDFF
-257 FHVEPKQNLI
+257 FHLEPKQNLI
-267 KVDVAIDNLSIA
+267 KIDVAIDNLSVA
-279 PIVTLLPANNPLQTN
+279 PMITLLPANNPLQTN
-294 SGIMAGK
+294 SGVMAGK
-301 LGYQIRQGL
+301 LQYQTRQGL
-310 WSTVGDLSLWNVEI
+310 WSTSGDLSLKNFEI
-324 TEGKPRQAFMKWRQ
+324 TEGKPRQAFMKWHQ
-338 ADLKQIDLRKLVS
+338 ADFKQIDLRRLAS

-356 TIDEILFEQP
+356 TIDEILFDQP

-385 KPTPTPAPATA
+385 KPVSTTTPSAGPA
-396 TASEVPANTIAGKSS
+396 EEKSA
-411 NFELDIKAIKLRNGI
+411 NFELDIKALKLRNGI
-426 VHFADLAVVPQLQTD
+426 VHFADLGVVPQLQTD
-441 IRQLNG
+441 IRKLNG

-490 VSFEFK
+490 VLFEFK
-496 NVPLKA
+496 NVPLKTA
-502 TNAYFMKYAGY
+502 NAYFMKYAGY
-513 AIQDGRL
+513 PIQDGRL
-520 DLMLNYRAKDAEL
+520 DLMLNYKAKDAEL

-619 LQSDTPIHAVLG
+619 LQSDAPIHAVLG

-650 VKRPHATIEFV
+650 VKRPNATIEFV
-661 GAYDPNADKAALARA
+661 GVYDPSADKAALARA

-695 LPTPSLSDPR
+695 LPIPSLSDPR
-705 VQSGVKSAYGQQV
+705 VQAGVRSAYGQQV
-718 GRVKLAQRLISLPD
+718 GRIQLAQRLISLPD
-732 NEARYQQLRNELIQ
+732 NEVRYQQLRNELIQ
-746 SYVISEA
+746 SYAISEA
-753 ELLQLASARANRAKE
+753 ELMQLASARANRAKE
-768 RMVTQQPNLAERINI
+768 LMVAQQPNLAERITI
-783 GTSKPVNADQEGI
+783 GTSKAGGADQDGI
-796 PLGISLGSKK
+796 PLGVSLGSKK

>member
-1 MRLLVNRPRRIA
+1 MSGVVLA
-13 FLTSMILV
+13 
-21 ILASLFWII
+21 ILASLFWLI
-30 GTTWL
+30 GVTWA
-35 PTWVKK
+35 PTWIKK
-41 QIEVYSQQLGYSVQ
+41 QIEGYSQQLGYSIQ
-55 IQSIT
+55 IQSID
-60 VKPFQLSARVEGV
+60 VKPFQLVVQVQGL
-73 RLQQIQGKQLFGLD
+73 RLDQIQGKQLFGLD
-87 AGLIRLHW
+87 AGLIRLRW
-95 SKLIVGELGV
+95 SKLITGELGV
-105 RDLELTN
+105 QDLQLTN
-112 PFIVLER
+112 PSILLER
-119 AQSDDSKWN
+119 AAGAGSKWN

-143 STTTSKAIK
+143 TEAKPKAIK

-183 SLKEFSNYRQA
+183 NLRQLSNYRQA
-194 SNDSGVEGLYEVDLG
+194 SDEPGVEGLYELDLG
-209 KVDVLIPALNK
+209 KVDLLIPSLNK
-220 MVVFDKVQ
+220 MVVFEKVQ
-228 ASGGITSPEPDQL
+228 ASGGVNSPEPDQL
-241 VAKLNLKLD
+241 EAKLNLKLD
-250 AGVLDFL
+250 AGVLDFF
-257 FHVEPKQNLI
+257 FHLEPKQNLI
-267 KVDVAIDNLSIA
+267 KIDVAIDNLSVA
-279 PIVTLLPANNPLQTN
+279 PMITLLPANNPLQTN
-294 SGIMAGK
+294 SGVMAGK
-301 LGYQIRQGL
+301 LQYQTRQGL
-310 WSTVGDLSLWNVEI
+310 WSTSGDLSLKNFEI

-338 ADLKQIDLRKLVS
+338 ADFKQIDLRQLAS

-356 TIDEILFEQP
+356 AIDEILFDQP

-385 KPTPTPAPATA
+385 KPVSTTTPSAGPA
-396 TASEVPANTIAGKSS
+396 EEKSA
-411 NFELDIKAIKLRNGI
+411 NFELDIKALKLRNGI
-426 VHFADLAVVPQLQTD
+426 VHFADLGVVPQLQTD
-441 IRQLNG
+441 IRKLNG

-490 VSFEFK
+490 VLFEFK
-496 NVPLKA
+496 NVPLKTA
-502 TNAYFMKYAGY
+502 NAYFMKYAGY
-513 AIQDGRL
+513 PIQDGRL
-520 DLMLNYRAKDAEL
+520 DLMLNYKAKDAEL

-619 LQSDTPIHAVLG
+619 LQSDAPIHAVLG

-650 VKRPHATIEFV
+650 VKRPNATIEFV
-661 GAYDPNADKAALARA
+661 GVYDPSADKAALARA

-695 LPTPSLSDPR
+695 LPIPSLSDPR
-705 VQSGVKSAYGQQV
+705 VQAGVRSAYGQQV
-718 GRVKLAQRLISLPD
+718 GRIQLAQRLISLPD

-746 SYVISEA
+746 SYAISEG
-753 ELLQLASARANRAKE
+753 ELMQLASARANRAKE
-768 RMVTQQPNLAERINI
+768 LMVAQQPNLAERITI
-783 GTSKPVNADQEGI
+783 GTSKAGGADQDGI
-796 PLGISLGSKK
+796 PLGVSLGSKK

>member
-1 MRLLVNRPRRIA
+1 MSGVVLA
-13 FLTSMILV
+13 
-21 ILASLFWII
+21 ILASLFWLI
-30 GTTWL
+30 GVTWA
-35 PTWVKK
+35 PTWIKK
-41 QIEVYSQQLGYSVQ
+41 QIEGYSQQLGYSIQ
-55 IQSIT
+55 IQSID
-60 VKPFQLSARVEGV
+60 VKPFQLAVQVQGL
-73 RLQQIQGKQLFGLD
+73 RLDQIQGKQLFGLD
-87 AGLIRLHW
+87 AGLIRLRW
-95 SKLIVGELGV
+95 SKLITGELGV
-105 RDLELTN
+105 QDLQLTN
-112 PFIVLER
+112 PSILLER
-119 AQSDDSKWN
+119 AAGAGSKWN

-143 STTTSKAIK
+143 TEAKPKAIK

-183 SLKEFSNYRQA
+183 NLRQLSNYRQA
-194 SNDSGVEGLYEVDLG
+194 SDEPGVEGLYELDLG
-209 KVDVLIPALNK
+209 KVDLLIPSLNK
-220 MVVFDKVQ
+220 MVVFEKVQ
-228 ASGGITSPEPDQL
+228 ASGGVNSPEPDQL
-241 VAKLNLKLD
+241 EAKLNLKLD
-250 AGVLDFL
+250 AGVLDFF
-257 FHVEPKQNLI
+257 FHLEPKQNLI
-267 KVDVAIDNLSIA
+267 KIDVAIDNLSVA
-279 PIVTLLPANNPLQTN
+279 PMITLLPANNPLQTN
-294 SGIMAGK
+294 SGVMAGK
-301 LGYQIRQGL
+301 LQYQTRQGL
-310 WSTVGDLSLWNVEI
+310 WSTSGDLSLKNFEI
-324 TEGKPRQAFMKWRQ
+324 TEGKPRQAFMKWHQ
-338 ADLKQIDLRKLVS
+338 ADFKQIDLRRLAS

-356 TIDEILFEQP
+356 TIDEILFDQP

-385 KPTPTPAPATA
+385 KPVSTTTPSAGPA
-396 TASEVPANTIAGKSS
+396 EEKSA
-411 NFELDIKAIKLRNGI
+411 NFELDIKALKLRNGI
-426 VHFADLAVVPQLQTD
+426 VHFADLGVVPQLQTD
-441 IRQLNG
+441 IRKLNG

-490 VSFEFK
+490 VLFEFK
-496 NVPLKA
+496 NVPLKTA
-502 TNAYFMKYAGY
+502 NAYFMKYAGY
-513 AIQDGRL
+513 PIQDGRL
-520 DLMLNYRAKDAEL
+520 DLMLNYKAKDAEL

-619 LQSDTPIHAVLG
+619 LQSDAPIHAVLG

-650 VKRPHATIEFV
+650 VKRPNATIEFV
-661 GAYDPNADKAALARA
+661 GVYDPSADKAALARA

-695 LPTPSLSDPR
+695 LPIPSLSDPR
-705 VQSGVKSAYGQQV
+705 VQAGVRSAYGQQV
-718 GRVKLAQRLISLPD
+718 GRIQLAQRLISLPD

-746 SYVISEA
+746 SYAISEA
-753 ELLQLASARANRAKE
+753 ELMQLASARANRAKE
-768 RMVTQQPNLAERINI
+768 LMVAQQPNLAERITI
-783 GTSKPVNADQEGI
+783 GTSKAGGADQDGI
-796 PLGISLGSKK
+796 PLGVSLGSKK

>member
-1 MRLLVNRPRRIA
+1 MRLPSNRPLRIA
-13 FLTSMILV
+13 LISGVVLA
-21 ILASLFWII
+21 ILASLFWLI
-30 GTTWL
+30 GVTWA
-35 PTWVKK
+35 PTWIKK
-41 QIEVYSQQLGYSVQ
+41 QIEGYSQQLGYSIQ
-55 IQSIT
+55 IQSID
-60 VKPFQLSARVEGV
+60 VKPFQLVVQVQGL
-73 RLQQIQGKQLFGLD
+73 RLDQIQGKQLFGLD
-87 AGLIRLHW
+87 TGLIRLRW
-95 SKLIVGELGV
+95 SKLITGELGV
-105 RDLELTN
+105 QDLQLTN
-112 PFIVLER
+112 PSILLER
-119 AQSDDSKWN
+119 AAGAGSKWN

-143 STTTSKAIK
+143 TEAKPKAIK

-183 SLKEFSNYRQA
+183 NLRQLSNYRQA
-194 SNDSGVEGLYEVDLG
+194 SDEPGVEGLYELDLG
-209 KVDVLIPALNK
+209 KVDLLIPSLNK
-220 MVVFDKVQ
+220 MVVFEKVQ
-228 ASGGITSPEPDQL
+228 ASGGVSSPEPDQL
-241 VAKLNLKLD
+241 EAKLNLKLD
-250 AGVLDFL
+250 AGVLDFF
-257 FHVEPKQNLI
+257 FHLEPKQNLI
-267 KVDVAIDNLSIA
+267 KIDVAIDNLSVA
-279 PIVTLLPANNPLQTN
+279 PMITLLPANNPLQTN
-294 SGIMAGK
+294 SGVMAGK
-301 LGYQIRQGL
+301 LQYQTRQGL
-310 WSTVGDLSLWNVEI
+310 WSTSGDLSLKNFEI
-324 TEGKPRQAFMKWRQ
+324 TEGKPRQAFMKWHQ
-338 ADLKQIDLRKLVS
+338 ADFMQIDLRRLAS

-356 TIDEILFEQP
+356 TIDEILFDQP

-385 KPTPTPAPATA
+385 KPVSTTTPSAGPA
-396 TASEVPANTIAGKSS
+396 EEKSA
-411 NFELDIKAIKLRNGI
+411 NFELDIKALKLRNGI
-426 VHFADLAVVPQLQTD
+426 VHFADLGVVPQLQTD
-441 IRQLNG
+441 IRKLNG

-490 VSFEFK
+490 VLFEFK
-496 NVPLKA
+496 NVPLKTA
-502 TNAYFMKYAGY
+502 NAYFMKYAGY
-513 AIQDGRL
+513 PIQDGRL
-520 DLMLNYRAKDAEL
+520 DLMLNYKAKDAEL

-619 LQSDTPIHAVLG
+619 LQSDAPIYAVLG

-650 VKRPHATIEFV
+650 VKRPNATIEFV
-661 GAYDPNADKAALARA
+661 GVYDPSADKAALARA

-695 LPTPSLSDPR
+695 LPIPSLSDPR
-705 VQSGVKSAYGQQV
+705 VQAGVRSAYGQQV
-718 GRVKLAQRLISLPD
+718 GRIQLAQRLISLPD

-746 SYVISEA
+746 SYAISEG
-753 ELLQLASARANRAKE
+753 ELMQLASARANRAKE
-768 RMVTQQPNLAERINI
+768 LMVAQQPNLAERITI
-783 GTSKPVNADQEGI
+783 GASKAGGADQDGI
-796 PLGISLGSKK
+796 PLGVSLGSKK

>member
-1 MRLLVNRPRRIA
+1 MSGVVLA
-13 FLTSMILV
+13 
-21 ILASLFWII
+21 ILASLFWLI
-30 GTTWL
+30 GVTWA
-35 PTWVKK
+35 PTWIKK
-41 QIEVYSQQLGYSVQ
+41 QIEGYSQQLGYSIQ
-55 IQSIT
+55 IQSID
-60 VKPFQLSARVEGV
+60 VKPFQLVVQVQGL
-73 RLQQIQGKQLFGLD
+73 RLDQIQGKQLFGLD
-87 AGLIRLHW
+87 TGLIRLRW
-95 SKLIVGELGV
+95 SKLITGELGV
-105 RDLELTN
+105 QDLQLTN
-112 PFIVLER
+112 PSILLER
-119 AQSDDSKWN
+119 AAGAGSKWN

-143 STTTSKAIK
+143 TEAKPKAIK

-183 SLKEFSNYRQA
+183 NLRQLSNYRQA
-194 SNDSGVEGLYEVDLG
+194 SDEPGVEGLYELDLG
-209 KVDVLIPALNK
+209 KVDLLIPSLNK
-220 MVVFDKVQ
+220 MVVFEKVQ
-228 ASGGITSPEPDQL
+228 ASGGVSSPEPDQL
-241 VAKLNLKLD
+241 EAKLNLKLD
-250 AGVLDFL
+250 AGVLDFF
-257 FHVEPKQNLI
+257 FHLEPKQNLI
-267 KVDVAIDNLSIA
+267 KIDVAIDNLSVA
-279 PIVTLLPANNPLQTN
+279 PMITLLPANNPLQTN
-294 SGIMAGK
+294 SGVMAGK
-301 LGYQIRQGL
+301 LQYQTRQGL
-310 WSTVGDLSLWNVEI
+310 WSTSGDLSLKNFEI
-324 TEGKPRQAFMKWRQ
+324 TEGKPRQAFMKWHQ
-338 ADLKQIDLRKLVS
+338 ADFKQIDLRRLAS

-356 TIDEILFEQP
+356 TIDEILFDQP

-385 KPTPTPAPATA
+385 KPVSTTTPSAGPA
-396 TASEVPANTIAGKSS
+396 EEKSA
-411 NFELDIKAIKLRNGI
+411 NFELDIKALKLRNGI
-426 VHFADLAVVPQLQTD
+426 VHFADLGVVPQLQTD
-441 IRQLNG
+441 IRKLNG

-490 VSFEFK
+490 VLFEFK
-496 NVPLKA
+496 NVPLKTA
-502 TNAYFMKYAGY
+502 NAYFMKYAGY
-513 AIQDGRL
+513 PIQDGRL
-520 DLMLNYRAKDAEL
+520 DLMLNYKAKDAEL

-619 LQSDTPIHAVLG
+619 LQSDAPIHAVLG

-650 VKRPHATIEFV
+650 VKRPNATIEFV
-661 GAYDPNADKAALARA
+661 GVYDPSADKAALARA

-695 LPTPSLSDPR
+695 LPIPSLSDPR
-705 VQSGVKSAYGQQV
+705 VQAGVRSAYGQQV
-718 GRVKLAQRLISLPD
+718 GRIQLAQRLISLPD
-732 NEARYQQLRNELIQ
+732 NEVRYQQLRNELIQ
-746 SYVISEA
+746 SYAISEA
-753 ELLQLASARANRAKE
+753 ELMQLASARANRAKE
-768 RMVTQQPNLAERINI
+768 LMVAQQPNLAERITI
-783 GTSKPVNADQEGI
+783 GTSKAGGADQDGI
-796 PLGISLGSKK
+796 PLGVSLGSKK

>member
-1 MRLLVNRPRRIA
+1 MRLSNNRPLRIT
-13 FLTSMILV
+13 LTFSVVLA

-30 GTTWL
+30 GVTWA
-35 PTWVKK
+35 PSWIKK
-41 QIEVYSQQLGYSVQ
+41 QVEEYSQQLGYSVQ
-55 IQSIT
+55 IQSIS
-60 VKPFQLSARVEGV
+60 VKPFQLTAQVEGL

-95 SKLIVGELGV
+95 VKLMTGELGI
-105 RDLELTN
+105 RDLQLTN
-112 PFIVLER
+112 PSILLER
-119 AQSDDSKWN
+119 AQGDGSKWN
-128 WMQLIETINA
+128 WIQLIETINA

-143 STTTSKAIK
+143 SPTKSKAIK
-152 VSVDRLAIQGA
+152 VSVDQFRIQGA

-183 SLKEFSNYRQA
+183 NLKQLSNYRQA
-194 SNDSGVEGLYEVDLG
+194 SDEPGVEGLYELDLG
-209 KVDVLIPALNK
+209 RVDVLIPSLNK

-228 ASGGITSPEPDQL
+228 ASGGVSSPEPDQL
-241 VAKLNLKLD
+241 DAKLTLKLD

-257 FHVEPKQNLI
+257 FHLEPKQNLI
-267 KVDVAIDNLSIA
+267 KIDVAIDNLSVT

-294 SGIMAGK
+294 SGVMAGK
-301 LGYQIRQGL
+301 LEYQTRQGL
-310 WSTVGDLSLWNVEI
+310 WSTVGELSLKNIEI
-324 TEGKPRQAFMKWRQ
+324 TEGKPRQAFIKWRQ
-338 ADLKQIDLRKLVS
+338 ADFKQIDLRKLAS

-356 TIDEILFEQP
+356 TIDEVLFDQP

-378 NIRRMFA
+378 NIRRMFS
-385 KPTPTPAPATA
+385 KPAPSTA
-396 TASEVPANTIAGKSS
+396 TGSEPATSAADAKSS

-441 IRQLNG
+441 IRKLNG

-477 GQAAFDDPRRNHD
+477 GQAAFEDPRRNHD
-490 VSFEFK
+490 VLFEFK
-496 NVPLKA
+496 NVPLKTA
-502 TNAYFMKYAGY
+502 NAYFMKYAGY

-533 VGQNRFVIKDIEL
+533 VGQNRFVIKDIAL

-661 GAYDPNADKAALARA
+661 GGYDPNADKAALARA
-676 RADRAILNAAG
+676 RADHAILNAAG

-718 GRVKLAQRLISLPD
+718 GRIKLAQRLISLPD

-746 SYVISEA
+746 SYAVSDA

-768 RMVTQQPNLAERINI
+768 LMVAQQPNLAERITI
-783 GTSKPVNADQEGI
+783 GASKAVSADQEGI

>member
-1 MRLLVNRPRRIA
+1 MRLPSNRPLRITLMSGVVLA
-13 FLTSMILV
+13 
-21 ILASLFWII
+21 ILASLFWLI
-30 GTTWL
+30 GVTWA
-35 PTWVKK
+35 PTWIKK
-41 QIEVYSQQLGYSVQ
+41 QIEGYSQQLGYSIQ
-55 IQSIT
+55 IQSID
-60 VKPFQLSARVEGV
+60 VKPFQLVVQVQGL
-73 RLQQIQGKQLFGLD
+73 RLDQIQGKQLFGLD
-87 AGLIRLHW
+87 TGLIRLRW
-95 SKLIVGELGV
+95 SKLITGELGV
-105 RDLELTN
+105 QDLQLTN
-112 PFIVLER
+112 PSILLER
-119 AQSDDSKWN
+119 AAGAGSKWN

-143 STTTSKAIK
+143 TEAKPKAIK

-183 SLKEFSNYRQA
+183 NLRQLSNYRQA
-194 SNDSGVEGLYEVDLG
+194 SDEPGVEGLYELDLG
-209 KVDVLIPALNK
+209 KVDLLIPSLNK
-220 MVVFDKVQ
+220 MVVFEKVQ
-228 ASGGITSPEPDQL
+228 ASGGVSSPEPDQL
-241 VAKLNLKLD
+241 EAKLNLKLD
-250 AGVLDFL
+250 AGVLDFF
-257 FHVEPKQNLI
+257 FHLEPKQNLI
-267 KVDVAIDNLSIA
+267 KIDVAIDNLSVA
-279 PIVTLLPANNPLQTN
+279 PMITLLPANNPLQTN
-294 SGIMAGK
+294 SGVMAGK
-301 LGYQIRQGL
+301 LQYQTRQGL
-310 WSTVGDLSLWNVEI
+310 WSTSGDLSLKNFEI
-324 TEGKPRQAFMKWRQ
+324 TEGKPRQAFMKWHQ
-338 ADLKQIDLRKLVS
+338 ADFKQIDLRRLAS

-356 TIDEILFEQP
+356 TIDEILFDQP

-385 KPTPTPAPATA
+385 KPVSTTTPSAGPA
-396 TASEVPANTIAGKSS
+396 EEKSA
-411 NFELDIKAIKLRNGI
+411 NFELDIKALKLRNGI
-426 VHFADLAVVPQLQTD
+426 VHFADLGVVPQLQTD
-441 IRQLNG
+441 IRKRNG

-457 RYAAIALDGLIADRG
+457 RYAAIALDGLIADSG

-490 VSFEFK
+490 VLFEFK
-496 NVPLKA
+496 NVPLKTA
-502 TNAYFMKYAGY
+502 NAYFMKYAGY
-513 AIQDGRL
+513 PIQDGRL
-520 DLMLNYRAKDAEL
+520 DLMLNYKAKDAEL

-619 LQSDTPIHAVLG
+619 LQSDAPIHAVMG

-650 VKRPHATIEFV
+650 VKRPNATIEFV
-661 GAYDPNADKAALARA
+661 GVYDPSADKAALARA

-695 LPTPSLSDPR
+695 LPIPSLSDPR
-705 VQSGVKSAYGQQV
+705 VQAGVRSAYGQQV
-718 GRVKLAQRLISLPD
+718 GRIQLAQRLISLPD

-746 SYVISEA
+746 SYAISEA
-753 ELLQLASARANRAKE
+753 ELMQLASARANRAKE
-768 RMVTQQPNLAERINI
+768 LMVAQQPNLAERITI
-783 GTSKPVNADQEGI
+783 GTSKAGGADQDGI
-796 PLGISLGSKK
+796 PLGVSLGSKK

>member
-1 MRLLVNRPRRIA
+1 MSGVVLA
-13 FLTSMILV
+13 
-21 ILASLFWII
+21 ILASLFWLI
-30 GTTWL
+30 GVTWA
-35 PTWVKK
+35 PTWIKK
-41 QIEVYSQQLGYSVQ
+41 QIEGYSQQLGYSIQ
-55 IQSIT
+55 IQSID
-60 VKPFQLSARVEGV
+60 VKPFQLAVQVQGL
-73 RLQQIQGKQLFGLD
+73 RLDQIQGKQLFGLD
-87 AGLIRLHW
+87 TGLIRLRW
-95 SKLIVGELGV
+95 SKLITGELGV
-105 RDLELTN
+105 QDLQLTN
-112 PFIVLER
+112 PSILLER
-119 AQSDDSKWN
+119 AAGAGSKWN

-143 STTTSKAIK
+143 TEAKPKAIK

-183 SLKEFSNYRQA
+183 NLRQLSNYRQA
-194 SNDSGVEGLYEVDLG
+194 SDEPGVEGLYELDLG
-209 KVDVLIPALNK
+209 KVDLLIPSLNK
-220 MVVFDKVQ
+220 MVIFEKVQ
-228 ASGGITSPEPDQL
+228 ASGGVSSPEPDQL
-241 VAKLNLKLD
+241 EAKLNLKLD
-250 AGVLDFL
+250 AGVLDFF
-257 FHVEPKQNLI
+257 FHLEPKQNLI
-267 KVDVAIDNLSIA
+267 KIDVAIDNLSVA
-279 PIVTLLPANNPLQTN
+279 PMITLLPANNPLQTN
-294 SGIMAGK
+294 SGVMAGK
-301 LGYQIRQGL
+301 LQYQTRQGL
-310 WSTVGDLSLWNVEI
+310 WSTSGDLSLKNFEI
-324 TEGKPRQAFMKWRQ
+324 TEGKPRQAFMKWHQ
-338 ADLKQIDLRKLVS
+338 ADFKQIDLRRLAS

-356 TIDEILFEQP
+356 TIDEILFDQP

-385 KPTPTPAPATA
+385 KPVSTTTPSAGPA
-396 TASEVPANTIAGKSS
+396 EEKSA
-411 NFELDIKAIKLRNGI
+411 NFELDIKALKLRNGI
-426 VHFADLAVVPQLQTD
+426 VHFADLGVVPQLQTD
-441 IRQLNG
+441 IRKLNG

-490 VSFEFK
+490 VLFEFK
-496 NVPLKA
+496 NVPLKTA
-502 TNAYFMKYAGY
+502 NAYFMKYAGY
-513 AIQDGRL
+513 PIQDGRL
-520 DLMLNYRAKDAEL
+520 DLMLNYKAKDAEL

-619 LQSDTPIHAVLG
+619 LQSDAPIHAVLG

-650 VKRPHATIEFV
+650 VKRPNATIEFV
-661 GAYDPNADKAALARA
+661 GVYDPSADKAALARA

-695 LPTPSLSDPR
+695 LPIPSLSDPR
-705 VQSGVKSAYGQQV
+705 VQAGVRSAYGQQV
-718 GRVKLAQRLISLPD
+718 GRIQLAQRLISLPD

-746 SYVISEA
+746 SYAISEA
-753 ELLQLASARANRAKE
+753 ELMQLASARANRAKE
-768 RMVTQQPNLAERINI
+768 LMVAQQPNLAERITI
-783 GTSKPVNADQEGI
+783 GTSKAGGADQDGI
-796 PLGISLGSKK
+796 PLGVSLGSKK

>member
-1 MRLLVNRPRRIA
+1 MSGVVLA
-13 FLTSMILV
+13 
-21 ILASLFWII
+21 ILASLFWLI
-30 GTTWL
+30 GVTWA
-35 PTWVKK
+35 PTWIKK
-41 QIEVYSQQLGYSVQ
+41 QIEGYSQQLGYSIQ
-55 IQSIT
+55 IQSID
-60 VKPFQLSARVEGV
+60 VKPFQLVVQVQGL
-73 RLQQIQGKQLFGLD
+73 RLDQIQGKQLFGLD
-87 AGLIRLHW
+87 AGLIRLRW
-95 SKLIVGELGV
+95 SKLITGELGV
-105 RDLELTN
+105 QDLQLTN
-112 PFIVLER
+112 PSILLER
-119 AQSDDSKWN
+119 AAGAGSKWN

-143 STTTSKAIK
+143 TEAKPKAIK

-183 SLKEFSNYRQA
+183 NLRQLSNYRQA
-194 SNDSGVEGLYEVDLG
+194 SDEPGVEGLYELDLG
-209 KVDVLIPALNK
+209 KVDLLIPSLNK
-220 MVVFDKVQ
+220 MVIFEKVQ
-228 ASGGITSPEPDQL
+228 ASGGVNSPEPDQL
-241 VAKLNLKLD
+241 EAKLNLKLD
-250 AGVLDFL
+250 AGVLDFF
-257 FHVEPKQNLI
+257 FHLEPKQNLI
-267 KVDVAIDNLSIA
+267 KIDVAIDNLSVA
-279 PIVTLLPANNPLQTN
+279 PMITLLPANNPLQTN
-294 SGIMAGK
+294 SGVMAGK
-301 LGYQIRQGL
+301 LQYQTRQGL
-310 WSTVGDLSLWNVEI
+310 WSTSGDLSLKNFEI
-324 TEGKPRQAFMKWRQ
+324 TEGKPRQAFMKWHQ
-338 ADLKQIDLRKLVS
+338 ADFKQIDLRRLAS

-356 TIDEILFEQP
+356 TIDEILFDQP

-385 KPTPTPAPATA
+385 KPVSTTTPSAGPA
-396 TASEVPANTIAGKSS
+396 EEKSA
-411 NFELDIKAIKLRNGI
+411 NFELDIKALKLRNGI
-426 VHFADLAVVPQLQTD
+426 VHFADLGVVPQLQTD
-441 IRQLNG
+441 IRKLNG

-490 VSFEFK
+490 VLFEFK
-496 NVPLKA
+496 NVPLKTA
-502 TNAYFMKYAGY
+502 NAYFMKYAGY
-513 AIQDGRL
+513 PIQDGRL
-520 DLMLNYRAKDAEL
+520 DLMLNYKAKDAEL

-619 LQSDTPIHAVLG
+619 LQSDAPIHAILG

-650 VKRPHATIEFV
+650 VKRPNATIEFV
-661 GAYDPNADKAALARA
+661 GVYDPSADKAALARA

-695 LPTPSLSDPR
+695 LPIPSLSDPR
-705 VQSGVKSAYGQQV
+705 VQAGVRSAYGQQV
-718 GRVKLAQRLISLPD
+718 GRIQLAQRLISLPD

-746 SYVISEA
+746 SYAISEA
-753 ELLQLASARANRAKE
+753 ELMQLASARANRAKE
-768 RMVTQQPNLAERINI
+768 LMVAQQPNLAERITI
-783 GTSKPVNADQEGI
+783 GTSKAGGADQDGI
-796 PLGISLGSKK
+796 PLGVSLGSKK

>member
-1 MRLLVNRPRRIA
+1 MSGVVLA
-13 FLTSMILV
+13 
-21 ILASLFWII
+21 ILASLFWLI
-30 GTTWL
+30 GVTWA
-35 PTWVKK
+35 PTWIKK
-41 QIEVYSQQLGYSVQ
+41 QIEGYSQQLGYSIQ
-55 IQSIT
+55 IQSID
-60 VKPFQLSARVEGV
+60 VKPFQLVVQVQGL
-73 RLQQIQGKQLFGLD
+73 RLDQIQGKQLFGLD
-87 AGLIRLHW
+87 TGLIRLRW
-95 SKLIVGELGV
+95 SKLITGELGV
-105 RDLELTN
+105 QDLQLTN
-112 PFIVLER
+112 PSILLER
-119 AQSDDSKWN
+119 AAGAGSKWN

-143 STTTSKAIK
+143 TEAKPKAIK

-183 SLKEFSNYRQA
+183 NLRQLSNYRQA
-194 SNDSGVEGLYEVDLG
+194 SDEPGVEGLYELDLG
-209 KVDVLIPALNK
+209 KVDLLIPSLNK
-220 MVVFDKVQ
+220 MVVFEKVQ
-228 ASGGITSPEPDQL
+228 ASGGVNSPEPDQL
-241 VAKLNLKLD
+241 EAKLNLKLD
-250 AGVLDFL
+250 AGVLDFF
-257 FHVEPKQNLI
+257 FHLEPKQNLI
-267 KVDVAIDNLSIA
+267 KIDVAIDNLSVA
-279 PIVTLLPANNPLQTN
+279 PMITLLPANNPLQTN
-294 SGIMAGK
+294 SGVMAGK
-301 LGYQIRQGL
+301 LQYQTRQGL
-310 WSTVGDLSLWNVEI
+310 WSTSGDLSLKNFEI
-324 TEGKPRQAFMKWRQ
+324 TEGKPRQAFMKWHQ
-338 ADLKQIDLRKLVS
+338 ADFKQIDLRRLAS

-356 TIDEILFEQP
+356 TIDEILFDQP

-385 KPTPTPAPATA
+385 KPVSTTTPSAGPA
-396 TASEVPANTIAGKSS
+396 EEKSA
-411 NFELDIKAIKLRNGI
+411 NFELDIKALKLRNGI
-426 VHFADLAVVPQLQTD
+426 VHFADLGVVPQLQTD
-441 IRQLNG
+441 IRKLNG

-490 VSFEFK
+490 VLFEFK
-496 NVPLKA
+496 NVPLKTA
-502 TNAYFMKYAGY
+502 NAYFMKYAGY
-513 AIQDGRL
+513 PIQDGRL
-520 DLMLNYRAKDAEL
+520 DLMLNYKAKDAEL

-619 LQSDTPIHAVLG
+619 LQSDAPIHAVLG

-650 VKRPHATIEFV
+650 VKRPNATIEFV
-661 GAYDPNADKAALARA
+661 GVYDPSADKAALARA

-695 LPTPSLSDPR
+695 LPIPSLSDPR
-705 VQSGVKSAYGQQV
+705 VQAGVRSAYGQQV
-718 GRVKLAQRLISLPD
+718 GRIQLAQRLISLPD

-746 SYVISEA
+746 SYAISEA
-753 ELLQLASARANRAKE
+753 EIMQLASARANRAKE
-768 RMVTQQPNLAERINI
+768 LMVAQQPNLAERITI
-783 GTSKPVNADQEGI
+783 GTSKAGGADQDGI
-796 PLGISLGSKK
+796 PLGVSLGSKK

>member
-1 MRLLVNRPRRIA
+1 MRLPSNRPLRITLMSGVVLA
-13 FLTSMILV
+13 
-21 ILASLFWII
+21 ILASLFWLI
-30 GTTWL
+30 GVTWA
-35 PTWVKK
+35 PTWIKK
-41 QIEVYSQQLGYSVQ
+41 QIEGYSQQLGYSIQ
-55 IQSIT
+55 IQSID
-60 VKPFQLSARVEGV
+60 VKPFQLAVQVQGL
-73 RLQQIQGKQLFGLD
+73 RLDQIQGKQLFGLD
-87 AGLIRLHW
+87 TGLIRLRW
-95 SKLIVGELGV
+95 SKLITGELGV
-105 RDLELTN
+105 QDLQLTN
-112 PFIVLER
+112 PSILLER
-119 AQSDDSKWN
+119 AAGAGSKWN

-143 STTTSKAIK
+143 TEAKPKAIK

-183 SLKEFSNYRQA
+183 NLRQLSNYRQA
-194 SNDSGVEGLYEVDLG
+194 SDEPGVEGLYELDLG
-209 KVDVLIPALNK
+209 KVDLLIPSLNK
-220 MVVFDKVQ
+220 MVVFEKVQ
-228 ASGGITSPEPDQL
+228 ASGGVSSPEPDQL
-241 VAKLNLKLD
+241 EAKLNLKLD
-250 AGVLDFL
+250 AGVLDFF
-257 FHVEPKQNLI
+257 FHLEPKQNLI
-267 KVDVAIDNLSIA
+267 KIDVAIDNLSVA
-279 PIVTLLPANNPLQTN
+279 PMITLLPANNPLQTN
-294 SGIMAGK
+294 SGVMAGK
-301 LGYQIRQGL
+301 LQYQTRQGL
-310 WSTVGDLSLWNVEI
+310 WSTSGDLSLKNFEI
-324 TEGKPRQAFMKWRQ
+324 TEGKPRQAFMKWHQ
-338 ADLKQIDLRKLVS
+338 ADFKQIDLRRLAS

-356 TIDEILFEQP
+356 TIDEILFDQP

-385 KPTPTPAPATA
+385 KPVSTTTPSAGPA
-396 TASEVPANTIAGKSS
+396 EEKSA
-411 NFELDIKAIKLRNGI
+411 NFELDIKALKLRNGI
-426 VHFADLAVVPQLQTD
+426 VHFADLGVVPQLQTD
-441 IRQLNG
+441 IRKLNG

-490 VSFEFK
+490 VLFEFK
-496 NVPLKA
+496 NVPLKTA
-502 TNAYFMKYAGY
+502 NAYFMKYAGY
-513 AIQDGRL
+513 PIQDGRL
-520 DLMLNYRAKDAEL
+520 DLMLNYKAKDAEL

-619 LQSDTPIHAVLG
+619 LQSDAPIHAVLG

-650 VKRPHATIEFV
+650 VKRPNATIEFV
-661 GAYDPNADKAALARA
+661 GVFDPSADKAALARA

-695 LPTPSLSDPR
+695 LPIPSLSDPR
-705 VQSGVKSAYGQQV
+705 VQAGVRSAYGQQV
-718 GRVKLAQRLISLPD
+718 GRIQLAQRLISLPD

-746 SYVISEA
+746 SYAISEA
-753 ELLQLASARANRAKE
+753 ELMQLASARANRAKE
-768 RMVTQQPNLAERINI
+768 LMVAQQPNLAERITI
-783 GTSKPVNADQEGI
+783 GTSKAGGADQDGI
-796 PLGISLGSKK
+796 PLGVSLGSKK